1 MTGAMAEI
9 KYNERTFIFY
19 IFNQIRREI
28 FMKRRLTMI
37 LACLFLS
44 IGMALAQS
52 RLTGVVTSA
61 EDGEPVVGAS
71 VKAVG
76 LNAGTVTNADGE
88 FTINVPV
95 GTELQITYLGMVPKT
110 VKAASNMRIVLES
123 DSHTLEGVV
132 VTGYGSARKLG
143 TIAGSVSSVSGDA
156 LSLRPAASVSDALQ
170 GQVAGLQVFTSSGEP
185 SAVSSMTIRGVTS
198 INAETEPLYILDGS
212 EISSNTFVSLNPNDI
227 ESVTVLKDASSTA
240 IYGSRAAN
248 GVVIVTSKKGKFGEA
263 PTVLVSAQ
271 YSVSEVAH
279 DGTDVMNA
287 NQWFKF
293 QEMMNPSNLTNESFQ
308 AMKNYYKKY
317 NIGTDWVDRF
327 LGNTSPI
334 SQIDASVRG
343 GSQNTAYLVSFS
355 HYDADGLYDDS
366 NMRRE
371 TLRANLEFNITPWL
385 KIGTNSNLAYN
396 KTQTTLVINGKKT
409 SIYNKPWAAHA
420 YLPTQT
426 THEILGLAYNPDGTI
441 NYANSEF
448 NGYGEKLKWY
458 SLNAGGQGTFD
469 PDYLA
474 SKQPEI
480 QRRVRINENA
490 FVNINPIKG
499 LNLRS
504 AIGLDWN
511 DLRTSYKCYNLVDDG
526 FGQQM
531 PTGQASEEFSN
542 FYRWTVTNT
551 AEYKFNFLKDHDV
564 TVLLGQES
572 MTNKTT
578 AFGVMRTGLVDN
590 RLMLLSSTSNADPLV
605 PSHSISEEVRNSW
618 FGMLNYSYAN
628 KYFLDLSIRRDGSS
642 LFAEDHRWGTFGAAA
657 FMWTVSNEDFMDVT
671 KDWLKDLQFRVSYGS
686 TGNSGLPQAY
696 MALGLVGASSSMY
709 INSSGTVIANP
720 SNPDLTWEK
729 VKTFNIGLSGRLFD
743 RVDFDL
749 QYYNKVTSDMLM
761 SIPYSYTTGF
771 SSGYGNVAEMYNRG
785 FDFTIGVDIIKN
797 KDWYWNVKV
806 NGNYNKNKVTK
817 LFQGLDSYVLG
828 DFQML
833 EVGHDMGEY
842 YMVRWSHVDPADGQ
856 SVWLDKNGNYTKVYS
871 EDNRVQTGKSWIAP
885 WSGGLSTTVAWKGF
899 QLDLQFT
906 GMFDRYMWNNERLW
920 LEDPQANGTY
930 NMASSMLDMWMKPG
944 DKTNIPAANVVRQA
958 DTMFLED
965 ASFVRLKFA
974 QLSYTLPKNWLNQ
987 TGFIKGAKVFLVGRN
1002 LLTFTKYQGYDPE
1015 VNNTMTFGDYPN
1027 TRQYSIG
1034 AQLTF

>member
-1 MTGAMAEI
+1 
-9 KYNERTFIFY
+9 
-19 IFNQIRREI
+19 
-28 FMKRRLTMI
+28 
-37 LACLFLS
+37 
-44 IGMALAQS
+44 
-52 RLTGVVTSA
+52 
-61 EDGEPVVGAS
+61 
-71 VKAVG
+71 
-76 LNAGTVTNADGE
+76 
-88 FTINVPV
+88 
-95 GTELQITYLGMVPKT
+95 
-110 VKAASNMRIVLES
+110 
-123 DSHTLEGVV
+123 
-132 VTGYGSARKLG
+132 
-143 TIAGSVSSVSGDA
+143 
-156 LSLRPAASVSDALQ
+156 
-170 GQVAGLQVFTSSGEP
+170 
-185 SAVSSMTIRGVTS
+185 MTIRGVTS
-198 INAETEPLYILDGS
+198 INASTEPLYILDGS
-212 EISSNTFVSLNPNDI
+212 EISANTFVSLNPNDI
-227 ESVTVLKDASSTA
+227 ENITVLKDASSTA

-279 DGTDVMNA
+279 DGTEVMDA
-287 NQWFKF
+287 SQWFKF
-293 QEMMNPSNLTNESFQ
+293 QEMINPSNLTNESFQ
-308 AMKNYYKKY
+308 AMKNYYQKY

-343 GSQNTAYLVSFS
+343 GSLNTAYLVSFS
-355 HYDADGLYDDS
+355 HYNADGLYDDS

-371 TLRANLEFNITPWL
+371 TLRANLEYNITPWL
-385 KIGTNSNLAYN
+385 KIGTNSNIAYN
-396 KTQTTLVINGKKT
+396 KTQTTLVINGEAT

-441 NYANSEF
+441 NYANSSF
-448 NGYGEKLKWY
+448 NGYGEELKWY
-458 SLNAGGQGTFD
+458 SLNAGQGTFN

-511 DLRTSYKCYNLVDDG
+511 DLRVSYKAYNLVDDG
-526 FGQQM
+526 FGEQM
-531 PTGQASEEFSN
+531 PTGQASEQFSN

-551 AEYKFNFLKDHDV
+551 AEYKFNFLRDHDV
-564 TVLLGQES
+564 TILLGQES
-572 MTNKTT
+572 MTSKTT
-578 AFGVMRTGLVDN
+578 SFGAMRTGLVDN

-605 PSHSISEEVRNSW
+605 PSHAISEEVRNSW

-628 KYFLDLSIRRDGSS
+628 KYFLDLSLRRDGSS
-642 LFAEDHRWGTFGAAA
+642 LFAKDNRWGTFGAAA
-657 FMWTVSNEDFMDVT
+657 LMWNVSNEAFMDVT

-686 TGNSGLPQAY
+686 TGNSGIDPYL
-696 MALGLVGASSSMY
+696 ALGLVGASSTMY
-709 INSSGTVIANP
+709 IDASGTVIANA

-749 QYYNKVTSDMLM
+749 QYYDKVTSDMLM

-771 SSGYGNVAEMYNRG
+771 SAGYGNVAEMYNRG

-817 LFQGLDSYVLG
+817 LFQGLDQYVLG

-856 SVWLDKNGNYTKVYS
+856 SVWLDKDGNYTKIYS
-871 EDNRVQTGKSWIAP
+871 EANRVQTGKSWIAP
-885 WSGGLSTTVAWKGF
+885 WSGGLSTTVAWKGL
-899 QLDLQFT
+899 QLDVQFT
-906 GMFDRYMWNNERLW
+906 GMFDRYMFNNERMW

-930 NMASSMLDMWMKPG
+930 NMAASMLNMWTTPG
-944 DKTNIPAANVVRQA
+944 QKTDIPAANAVRQA
-958 DTMFLED
+958 DTMWLED
-965 ASFVRLKFA
+965 ASFVRLKYL
-974 QLSYTLPKNWLNQ
+974 QLSYTLPKNWLDQ

-1002 LLTFTKYQGYDPE
+1002 LLTFTGYKGYDPE
-1015 VNNTMTFGDYPN
+1015 VNNTMTFGNYPN

>member
-1 MTGAMAEI
+1 
-9 KYNERTFIFY
+9 
-19 IFNQIRREI
+19 
-28 FMKRRLTMI
+28 MKQRLTMFF
-37 LACLFLS
+37 ACLFLS

-52 RLTGVVTSA
+52 RLTGTVTSA
-61 EDGEPVVGAS
+61 EDGQPVVGAS
-71 VKAVG
+71 VKAKG
-76 LNAGTVTNADGE
+76 LNAGAVTNVDGE

-95 GTELQITYLGMVPKT
+95 GTELEITYLGMVPKT
-110 VKAASNMRIVLES
+110 VKAANNMRIVLES

-156 LSLRPAASVSDALQ
+156 LSLRPSASVSDALQ

-198 INAETEPLYILDGS
+198 INASTEPLYILDGS
-212 EISSNTFVSLNPNDI
+212 EISANTFVSLNPNDI
-227 ESVTVLKDASSTA
+227 ENITVLKDASSTA
-240 IYGSRAAN
+240 IYCSRAAN

-279 DGTDVMNA
+279 DGTEVMDA
-287 NQWFKF
+287 SQWFKF
-293 QEMMNPSNLTNESFQ
+293 QEMINPSNLTNESFQ
-308 AMKNYYKKY
+308 AMKNYYQKY

-385 KIGTNSNLAYN
+385 KVGTNSNLAYN
-396 KTQTTLVINGKKT
+396 KTQTTLVINGETT
-409 SIYNKPWAAHA
+409 SVYNKPWAAHA
-420 YLPTQT
+420 YFPTQT

-441 NYANSEF
+441 DYANSAF

-458 SLNAGGQGTFD
+458 SLNLGGRGSFD

-511 DLRTSYKCYNLVDDG
+511 DLRVSYKAYNLVDDG
-526 FGQQM
+526 FGEQM
-531 PTGQASEEFSN
+531 PTGQASEQFSN

-551 AEYKFNFLKDHDV
+551 AEYKFNFLDDHDV

-572 MTNKTT
+572 MTNKTES
-578 AFGVMRTGLVDN
+578 FGVMRTGLVDN
-590 RLMLLSSTSNADPLV
+590 RLMLLSSTSNTSPLV
-605 PSHSISEEVRNSW
+605 PSHSITEEVRNSW

-642 LFAEDHRWGTFGAAA
+642 LFAKDHRWGTFGAAA
-657 FMWTVSNEDFMDVT
+657 LMWNVSNESFMDVT

-686 TGNSGLPQAY
+686 TGNSGIDPYL
-696 MALGLVGASSSMY
+696 ALGLVGASSSMY
-709 INSSGTVIANP
+709 IDASGTVIANA
-720 SNPDLTWEK
+720 SNADLTWEK

-749 QYYNKVTSDMLM
+749 QYYDKVTSDMLM

-771 SSGYGNVAEMYNRG
+771 SAGYGNVAEMYNRG

-856 SVWLDKNGNYTKVYS
+856 SVWLDKDGNYTKIYS
-871 EDNRVQTGKSWIAP
+871 EANRVQTGKSWVAP
-885 WSGGLSTTVAWKGF
+885 WSGGLSTTVAWKGL
-899 QLDLQFT
+899 QLDVQFT
-906 GMFDRYMWNNERLW
+906 GMFDRYMFNNERMW

-930 NMASSMLDMWMKPG
+930 NLASSMLNMWMKPG
-944 DKTNIPAANVVRQA
+944 DKTSIPAANAVRQA
-958 DTMFLED
+958 DTMWLED
-965 ASFVRLKFA
+965 ASFVRLKYL
-974 QLSYTLPKNWLNQ
+974 QLSYTLPKNWLDQ

-1002 LLTFTKYQGYDPE
+1002 LLTFTGYKGYDPE

>member
-1 MTGAMAEI
+1 
-9 KYNERTFIFY
+9 
-19 IFNQIRREI
+19 
-28 FMKRRLTMI
+28 
-37 LACLFLS
+37 
-44 IGMALAQS
+44 MALAQS
-52 RLTGVVTSA
+52 RLTGTVTSA
-61 EDGEPVVGAS
+61 EDGQPVVGAS
-71 VKAVG
+71 VKAKG
-76 LNAGTVTNADGE
+76 LNAGAVTNVDGE

-95 GTELQITYLGMVPKT
+95 GTELEITYLGMVPKT
-110 VKAASNMRIVLES
+110 VKAANNMRIVLES

-156 LSLRPAASVSDALQ
+156 LSLRPSASVSDALQ

-185 SAVSSMTIRGVTS
+185 SATSTMTIRGVTS
-198 INAETEPLYILDGS
+198 IKAETEPLYILDGS

-227 ESVTVLKDASSTA
+227 ENVTVLKDASSTA

-263 PTVLVSAQ
+263 PTVMVSAQ
-271 YSVSEVAH
+271 YSISEVAH
-279 DGTDVMNA
+279 DGTEVMNT

-293 QEMMNPSNLTNESFQ
+293 QEMVNPSNLTNESFQ
-308 AMKNYYKKY
+308 AMKNYYQKY

-343 GSQNTAYLVSFS
+343 GSLNTAYLVSFS
-355 HYDADGLYDDS
+355 HYNADGLYDDS

-371 TLRANLEFNITPWL
+371 TLRANLEYNITPWL
-385 KIGTNSNLAYN
+385 KIGTNSNIAYN
-396 KTQTTLVINGKKT
+396 KTQTTLVINGDVT
-409 SIYNKPWAAHA
+409 NVYNKPWAAHA

-441 NYANSEF
+441 NYANSSF
-448 NGYGEKLKWY
+448 NGYGEELKWY
-458 SLNAGGQGTFD
+458 SLNAGQGTFN

-511 DLRTSYKCYNLVDDG
+511 DLRVSYKAYNLVDDG
-526 FGQQM
+526 FGEQM
-531 PTGQASEEFSN
+531 PTGQASEQFSN

-551 AEYKFNFLKDHDV
+551 AEYKFNFLRDHDV
-564 TVLLGQES
+564 TILLGQES
-572 MTNKTT
+572 MTSKTT
-578 AFGVMRTGLVDN
+578 SFGAMRTGLVDN

-605 PSHSISEEVRNSW
+605 PSHAISEEVRNSW

-628 KYFLDLSIRRDGSS
+628 KYFLDLSLRRDGSS
-642 LFAEDHRWGTFGAAA
+642 LFAKDNRWGTFGAAA
-657 FMWTVSNEDFMDVT
+657 LMWSVSNEAFMDVT

-686 TGNSGLPQAY
+686 TGNSGIDPYL
-696 MALGLVGASSSMY
+696 ALGLVGASSTMY
-709 INSSGTVIANP
+709 IDASGTVIANA

-749 QYYNKVTSDMLM
+749 QYYDKVTSDMLM

-771 SSGYGNVAEMYNRG
+771 SAGYGNVAEMYNRG

-817 LFQGLDSYVLG
+817 LFQGLDQYVLG

-856 SVWLDKNGNYTKVYS
+856 SVWLDKDGNYTKIYS
-871 EDNRVQTGKSWIAP
+871 EANRVQTGKSWIAP
-885 WSGGLSTTVAWKGF
+885 WSGGLSTTVAWKGL
-899 QLDLQFT
+899 QLDVQFT
-906 GMFDRYMWNNERLW
+906 GMFDRYMFNNERMW

-930 NMASSMLDMWMKPG
+930 NMAASMLNMWTTPG
-944 DKTNIPAANVVRQA
+944 QKTDIPAANAVRQG
-958 DTMFLED
+958 DTMWLED
-965 ASFVRLKFA
+965 ASFVRLKYL
-974 QLSYTLPKNWLNQ
+974 QLSYTLPKNWLDQ

-1002 LLTFTKYQGYDPE
+1002 LITFTGYKGYDPE
-1015 VNNTMTFGDYPN
+1015 VNSTKTFGNYPN

>member
-1 MTGAMAEI
+1 MTGVMAEI
-9 KYNERTFIFY
+9 KYNERTFIFN

-76 LNAGTVTNADGE
+76 LNAGAVTNADGE

-441 NYANSEF
+441 DYANSEF

-526 FGQQM
+526 FGEQM

-590 RLMLLSSTSNADPLV
+590 RLMLLSSTSNADPSV

-618 FGMLNYSYAN
+618 FGMLNYAYAN

-906 GMFDRYMWNNERLW
+906 GMFDRYMWNNERFW

-930 NMASSMLDMWMKPG
+930 NMAASMLDMWMKPG

>member
-1 MTGAMAEI
+1 
-9 KYNERTFIFY
+9 
-19 IFNQIRREI
+19 
-28 FMKRRLTMI
+28 
-37 LACLFLS
+37 
-44 IGMALAQS
+44 MALAQS
-52 RLTGVVTSA
+52 RLTGTVTSA
-61 EDGEPVVGAS
+61 EDGQPVVGAS
-71 VKAVG
+71 VKAKG
-76 LNAGTVTNADGE
+76 LNAGAVTNVDGE

-95 GTELQITYLGMVPKT
+95 GTELEITYLGMVPKT
-110 VKAASNMRIVLES
+110 VKAANNMRIVLES

-156 LSLRPAASVSDALQ
+156 LSLRPSASVSDALQ

-198 INAETEPLYILDGS
+198 INASTEPLYILDGS
-212 EISSNTFVSLNPNDI
+212 EISANTFVSLNPNDI
-227 ESVTVLKDASSTA
+227 ENITVLKDASSTA

-279 DGTDVMNA
+279 DGTEVMDA
-287 NQWFKF
+287 SQWFKF
-293 QEMMNPSNLTNESFQ
+293 QEMINPSNLTNESFQ
-308 AMKNYYKKY
+308 AMKNYYQKY

-343 GSQNTAYLVSFS
+343 GSLNTAYLVSFS
-355 HYDADGLYDDS
+355 HYNADGLYDDS

-371 TLRANLEFNITPWL
+371 TLRANLEYNITPWL
-385 KIGTNSNLAYN
+385 KIGTNSNIAYN
-396 KTQTTLVINGKKT
+396 KTQTTLVINGEAT

-441 NYANSEF
+441 NYANSSF
-448 NGYGEKLKWY
+448 NGYGEELKWY
-458 SLNAGGQGTFD
+458 SLNAGQGTFN

-511 DLRTSYKCYNLVDDG
+511 DLRVSYKAYNLVDDG
-526 FGQQM
+526 FGEQM
-531 PTGQASEEFSN
+531 PTGQASEQFSN

-551 AEYKFNFLKDHDV
+551 AEYKFNFLRDHDV
-564 TVLLGQES
+564 TILLGQES
-572 MTNKTT
+572 MTSKTT
-578 AFGVMRTGLVDN
+578 SFGAMRTGLVDN

-605 PSHSISEEVRNSW
+605 PSHAISEEVRNSW

-628 KYFLDLSIRRDGSS
+628 KYFLDLSLRRDGSS
-642 LFAEDHRWGTFGAAA
+642 LFAKDNRWGTFGAAA
-657 FMWTVSNEDFMDVT
+657 LMWSVSNEAFMDVT

-686 TGNSGLPQAY
+686 TGNSGIDPYL
-696 MALGLVGASSSMY
+696 ALGLVGASSTMY
-709 INSSGTVIANP
+709 IDASGTVIANA

-749 QYYNKVTSDMLM
+749 QYYDKVTSDMLM

-771 SSGYGNVAEMYNRG
+771 SAGYGNVAEMYNRG

-817 LFQGLDSYVLG
+817 LFQGLDQYVLG

-856 SVWLDKNGNYTKVYS
+856 SVWLDKDGNYTKIYS
-871 EDNRVQTGKSWIAP
+871 EANRVQTGKSWIAP
-885 WSGGLSTTVAWKGF
+885 WSGGLSTTVAWKGL
-899 QLDLQFT
+899 QLDVQFT
-906 GMFDRYMWNNERLW
+906 GMFDRYMFNNERMW

-930 NMASSMLDMWMKPG
+930 NMAASMLNMWTTPG
-944 DKTNIPAANVVRQA
+944 QKTDIPAANAVRQA
-958 DTMFLED
+958 DTMWLED
-965 ASFVRLKFA
+965 ASFVRLKYL
-974 QLSYTLPKNWLNQ
+974 QLSYTLPKNWLDQ

-1002 LLTFTKYQGYDPE
+1002 LLTFTGYKGYDPE
-1015 VNNTMTFGDYPN
+1015 VNNTMTFGNYPN

>member
-1 MTGAMAEI
+1 M
-9 KYNERTFIFY
+9 FF
-19 IFNQIRREI
+19 
-28 FMKRRLTMI
+28 
-37 LACLFLS
+37 ACLFLS

-52 RLTGVVTSA
+52 RLTGTVTSA
-61 EDGEPVVGAS
+61 EDGQPVVGAS
-71 VKAVG
+71 VKAKG
-76 LNAGTVTNADGE
+76 LNAGAVTNVDGE

-95 GTELQITYLGMVPKT
+95 GTELEITYLGMVPKT
-110 VKAASNMRIVLES
+110 VKAANNMRIVLES

-156 LSLRPAASVSDALQ
+156 LSLRPSASVSDALQ

-198 INAETEPLYILDGS
+198 INASTEPLYILDGS
-212 EISSNTFVSLNPNDI
+212 EISANTFVSLNPNDI
-227 ESVTVLKDASSTA
+227 ENITVLKDASSTA

-271 YSVSEVAH
+271 YSISEVAH
-279 DGTDVMNA
+279 DGTEVMDA
-287 NQWFKF
+287 SQWFKF
-293 QEMMNPSNLTNESFQ
+293 QEMINPSNLTNESFQ
-308 AMKNYYKKY
+308 AMKNYYQKY

-385 KIGTNSNLAYN
+385 KVGTNSNLAYN
-396 KTQTTLVINGKKT
+396 KTQTTLVINGETT
-409 SIYNKPWAAHA
+409 SVYNKPWAAHA
-420 YLPTQT
+420 YFPTQT

-441 NYANSEF
+441 DYANSAF

-458 SLNAGGQGTFD
+458 SLNLGGRGSFD

-490 FVNINPIKG
+490 YVNISPIKG

-504 AIGLDWN
+504 SVGLDWN
-511 DLRTSYKCYNLVDDG
+511 DLRVSYKCYNLVDDG
-526 FGQQM
+526 FGDKM
-531 PTGQASEEFSN
+531 PTGQASEQFSN

-551 AEYKFNFLKDHDV
+551 AEYKFNFLDDHDV

-572 MTNKTT
+572 MTNKTES
-578 AFGVMRTGLVDN
+578 FGVMRTGLVDN
-590 RLMLLSSTSNADPLV
+590 RLMLLSSTSEHSPLV

-618 FGMLNYSYAN
+618 FGMLNYSYAD

-642 LFAEDHRWGTFGAAA
+642 LFAKDHRWGTFGAAA
-657 FMWTVSNEDFMDVT
+657 LMWNVSNESFMDVT

-686 TGNSGLPQAY
+686 TGNSGIDPYL
-696 MALGLVGASSSMY
+696 ALGLVGASGSMY
-709 INSSGTVIANP
+709 VDASGTVIANA
-720 SNPDLTWEK
+720 SNADLTWEK

-749 QYYNKVTSDMLM
+749 QYYDKVTSDMLM

-771 SSGYGNVAEMYNRG
+771 SAGYGNVAEMYNRG

-856 SVWLDKNGNYTKVYS
+856 SVWLDKDGNYTKIYS
-871 EDNRVQTGKSWIAP
+871 EANRVQTGKSWVAP
-885 WSGGLSTTVAWKGF
+885 WSGGLSTTVAWKGL
-899 QLDLQFT
+899 QLDVQFT
-906 GMFDRYMWNNERLW
+906 GMFDRYMFNNERMW

-930 NMASSMLDMWMKPG
+930 NLASSMLNMWMKPG
-944 DKTNIPAANVVRQA
+944 DKTSIPAANAVRQA
-958 DTMFLED
+958 DTMWLED
-965 ASFVRLKFA
+965 ASFVRLKYL
-974 QLSYTLPKNWLNQ
+974 QLSYTLPKNWLDQ

-1002 LLTFTKYQGYDPE
+1002 LLTFTGYKGYDPE

>member
-1 MTGAMAEI
+1 
-9 KYNERTFIFY
+9 
-19 IFNQIRREI
+19 
-28 FMKRRLTMI
+28 MKQRLTMFF
-37 LACLFLS
+37 ACLFLS

-52 RLTGVVTSA
+52 RLTGTVTSA
-61 EDGEPVVGAS
+61 EDGQPVVGAS
-71 VKAVG
+71 VKAKG
-76 LNAGTVTNADGE
+76 LNAGAVTNVDGE

-95 GTELQITYLGMVPKT
+95 GTELEITYLGMVPKT
-110 VKAASNMRIVLES
+110 VKAANNMRIVLES

-156 LSLRPAASVSDALQ
+156 ISLRPSASVSDALQ

-198 INAETEPLYILDGS
+198 INASTEPLYILDGS
-212 EISSNTFVSLNPNDI
+212 EISANTFVSLNPNDI
-227 ESVTVLKDASSTA
+227 ENITVLKDASSTA

-279 DGTDVMNA
+279 DGTEVMDA
-287 NQWFKF
+287 SQWFKF
-293 QEMMNPSNLTNESFQ
+293 QEMINPSNLTNESFQ
-308 AMKNYYKKY
+308 AMKNYYQKY

-343 GSQNTAYLVSFS
+343 GSLNTAYLVSFS
-355 HYDADGLYDDS
+355 HYNADGLYDDS

-371 TLRANLEFNITPWL
+371 TLRANLEYNITPWL
-385 KIGTNSNLAYN
+385 KIGTNSNIAYN
-396 KTQTTLVINGKKT
+396 KTQTTLVINGEAT

-441 NYANSEF
+441 NYANSSF
-448 NGYGEKLKWY
+448 NGYGEELKWY
-458 SLNAGGQGTFD
+458 SLNAGQGTFN

-511 DLRTSYKCYNLVDDG
+511 DLRVSYKAYNLVDDG
-526 FGQQM
+526 FGEQM
-531 PTGQASEEFSN
+531 PTGQASEQFSN

-551 AEYKFNFLKDHDV
+551 AEYKFNFLRDHDV
-564 TVLLGQES
+564 TILLGQES
-572 MTNKTT
+572 MTSKTT
-578 AFGVMRTGLVDN
+578 SFGAMRTGLVDN

-605 PSHSISEEVRNSW
+605 PSHAISEEVRNSW

-628 KYFLDLSIRRDGSS
+628 KYFLDLSLRRDGSS
-642 LFAEDHRWGTFGAAA
+642 LFAKDNRWGTFGAAA
-657 FMWTVSNEDFMDVT
+657 LMWSVSNEAFMDVT

-686 TGNSGLPQAY
+686 TGNSGIDPYL
-696 MALGLVGASSSMY
+696 ALGLVGASSTMY
-709 INSSGTVIANP
+709 IDASGTVIANA

-749 QYYNKVTSDMLM
+749 QYYDKVTSDMLM

-771 SSGYGNVAEMYNRG
+771 SAGYGNVAEMYNRG

-817 LFQGLDSYVLG
+817 LFQGLDQYVLG

-856 SVWLDKNGNYTKVYS
+856 SVWLDKDGNYTKIYS
-871 EDNRVQTGKSWIAP
+871 EANRVQTGKSWIAP
-885 WSGGLSTTVAWKGF
+885 WSGGLSTTVAWKGL
-899 QLDLQFT
+899 QLDVQFT
-906 GMFDRYMWNNERLW
+906 GMFDRYMFNNERMW

-930 NMASSMLDMWMKPG
+930 NMAASMLNMWTTPG
-944 DKTNIPAANVVRQA
+944 QKTDIPAANAVRQA
-958 DTMFLED
+958 DTMWLED
-965 ASFVRLKFA
+965 ASFVRLKYL
-974 QLSYTLPKNWLNQ
+974 QLSYTLPKNWLDQ

-1002 LLTFTKYQGYDPE
+1002 LLTFTGYKGYDPE
-1015 VNNTMTFGDYPN
+1015 VNNTMTFGNYPN

>member
-1 MTGAMAEI
+1 
-9 KYNERTFIFY
+9 
-19 IFNQIRREI
+19 
-28 FMKRRLTMI
+28 MKQRLTMFF
-37 LACLFLS
+37 ACLFLS

-52 RLTGVVTSA
+52 RLTGTVTSA
-61 EDGEPVVGAS
+61 EDGQPVVGAS
-71 VKAVG
+71 VKAKG
-76 LNAGTVTNADGE
+76 LNAGAVTNVDGE

-95 GTELQITYLGMVPKT
+95 GTELEITYLGMVPKT
-110 VKAASNMRIVLES
+110 VKAANNMRIVLES

-156 LSLRPAASVSDALQ
+156 LSLRPSASVSDALQ

-198 INAETEPLYILDGS
+198 INASTEPLYILDGS
-212 EISSNTFVSLNPNDI
+212 EISANTFVSLNPNDI
-227 ESVTVLKDASSTA
+227 ENITVLKDASSTA

-279 DGTDVMNA
+279 DGTEVMDA
-287 NQWFKF
+287 SQWFKF
-293 QEMMNPSNLTNESFQ
+293 QEMINPSNLTNESFQ
-308 AMKNYYKKY
+308 AMKNYYQKY

-343 GSQNTAYLVSFS
+343 GSLNTAYLVSFS
-355 HYDADGLYDDS
+355 HYNADGLYDDS

-371 TLRANLEFNITPWL
+371 TLRANLEYNITPWL
-385 KIGTNSNLAYN
+385 KIGTNSNIAYN
-396 KTQTTLVINGKKT
+396 KTQTTLVINGKAT

-441 NYANSEF
+441 NYANSSF
-448 NGYGEKLKWY
+448 NGYGEELKWY
-458 SLNAGGQGTFD
+458 SLNAGQGTFN

-511 DLRTSYKCYNLVDDG
+511 DLRVSYKAYNLVDDG
-526 FGQQM
+526 FGEQM
-531 PTGQASEEFSN
+531 PTGQASEQFSN

-551 AEYKFNFLKDHDV
+551 AEYKFNFLRDHDV
-564 TVLLGQES
+564 TILLGQES
-572 MTNKTT
+572 MTSKTT
-578 AFGVMRTGLVDN
+578 SFGAMRTGLVDN

-605 PSHSISEEVRNSW
+605 PSHAISEEVRNSW

-628 KYFLDLSIRRDGSS
+628 KYFLDLSLRRDGSS
-642 LFAEDHRWGTFGAAA
+642 LFAKDNRWGTFGAAA
-657 FMWTVSNEDFMDVT
+657 LMWSVSNEAFMDVT

-686 TGNSGLPQAY
+686 TGNSGIDPYL
-696 MALGLVGASSSMY
+696 ALGLVGASSTMY
-709 INSSGTVIANP
+709 IDASGTVIANA

-749 QYYNKVTSDMLM
+749 QYYDKVTSDMLM

-771 SSGYGNVAEMYNRG
+771 SAGYGNVAEMYNRG

-806 NGNYNKNKVTK
+806 NGNYNRNKVTK
-817 LFQGLDSYVLG
+817 LFQGLDQYVLG

-856 SVWLDKNGNYTKVYS
+856 SVWLDKDGNYTKIYS
-871 EDNRVQTGKSWIAP
+871 EANRVQTGKSWIAP
-885 WSGGLSTTVAWKGF
+885 WSGGLSTTVAWKGL
-899 QLDLQFT
+899 QLDVQFT
-906 GMFDRYMWNNERLW
+906 GMFDRYMFNNERMW

-930 NMASSMLDMWMKPG
+930 NMAASMLNMWTTPG
-944 DKTNIPAANVVRQA
+944 QKTDIPAANAVRQA
-958 DTMFLED
+958 DTMWLED
-965 ASFVRLKFA
+965 ASFVRLKYL
-974 QLSYTLPKNWLNQ
+974 QLSYTLPKNWLDQ

-1002 LLTFTKYQGYDPE
+1002 LLTFTGYKGYDPE
-1015 VNNTMTFGDYPN
+1015 VNNTMTFGNYPN

>member
-1 MTGAMAEI
+1 
-9 KYNERTFIFY
+9 
-19 IFNQIRREI
+19 
-28 FMKRRLTMI
+28 MKQRLTMFF
-37 LACLFLS
+37 ACLFLS

-52 RLTGVVTSA
+52 RLTGTVTSA
-61 EDGEPVVGAS
+61 EDGQPVVGAS
-71 VKAVG
+71 VKAKG
-76 LNAGTVTNADGE
+76 LNAGAVTNVDGE

-95 GTELQITYLGMVPKT
+95 GTELEITYLGMVPKT
-110 VKAASNMRIVLES
+110 VKAANNMRIVLES
-123 DSHTLEGVV
+123 YSHTLEGVV

-156 LSLRPAASVSDALQ
+156 LSLRPSASVSDALQ

-198 INAETEPLYILDGS
+198 INASTEPLYILDGS
-212 EISSNTFVSLNPNDI
+212 EISANTFVSLNPNDI
-227 ESVTVLKDASSTA
+227 ENITVLKDASSTA

-279 DGTDVMNA
+279 DGTEVMDA
-287 NQWFKF
+287 SQWFKF
-293 QEMMNPSNLTNESFQ
+293 QEMINPSNLTNESFQ
-308 AMKNYYKKY
+308 AMKNYYQKY

-385 KIGTNSNLAYN
+385 KVGTNSNLAYN
-396 KTQTTLVINGKKT
+396 KTQTTLVINGETT
-409 SIYNKPWAAHA
+409 SVYNKPWAAHA
-420 YLPTQT
+420 YFPTQT

-441 NYANSEF
+441 DYANSAF

-458 SLNAGGQGTFD
+458 SLNLGGRGSFD

-490 FVNINPIKG
+490 YVNISPIKG

-504 AIGLDWN
+504 SVGLDWN
-511 DLRTSYKCYNLVDDG
+511 DLRVSYKAYNLVADG
-526 FGQQM
+526 FGDKM
-531 PTGQASEEFSN
+531 PTGQASEQFSN

-551 AEYKFNFLKDHDV
+551 AEYKFNFLDDHDV

-572 MTNKTT
+572 MTNKTESL
-578 AFGVMRTGLVDN
+578 GVMRTGLVDN
-590 RLMLLSSTSNADPLV
+590 RLMLLSSTSEHSPLV

-618 FGMLNYSYAN
+618 FGMLNYSYAD

-642 LFAEDHRWGTFGAAA
+642 LFAKDHRWGTFGAAA
-657 FMWTVSNEDFMDVT
+657 LMWNVSNESFMDVT

-686 TGNSGLPQAY
+686 TGNSGIDPYL
-696 MALGLVGASSSMY
+696 ALGLVGASGSMY
-709 INSSGTVIANP
+709 VDASGTVIANA
-720 SNPDLTWEK
+720 SNADLTWEK

-749 QYYNKVTSDMLM
+749 QYYDKVTSDMLM

-771 SSGYGNVAEMYNRG
+771 SAGYGNVAEMYNRG

-856 SVWLDKNGNYTKVYS
+856 SVWLDKDGNYTKIYS
-871 EDNRVQTGKSWIAP
+871 EANRVQTGKSWVAP
-885 WSGGLSTTVAWKGF
+885 WSGGLSTTVAWKGL
-899 QLDLQFT
+899 QLDVQFT
-906 GMFDRYMWNNERLW
+906 GMFDRYMFNNERMW

-930 NMASSMLDMWMKPG
+930 NLASSMLDMWMKPG
-944 DKTNIPAANVVRQA
+944 DKTSIPAANAVRQV
-958 DTMFLED
+958 DTMWLED
-965 ASFVRLKFA
+965 ASFVRLKYL
-974 QLSYTLPKNWLNQ
+974 QLSYTLPKNWLDQ

-1002 LLTFTKYQGYDPE
+1002 LLTFTGYKGYDPE
-1015 VNNTMTFGDYPN
+1015 VNSTKTFGNYPN

>member
-1 MTGAMAEI
+1 
-9 KYNERTFIFY
+9 
-19 IFNQIRREI
+19 
-28 FMKRRLTMI
+28 MKQRLTMFF
-37 LACLFLS
+37 ACLFLS

-52 RLTGVVTSA
+52 RLTGTVTSA
-61 EDGEPVVGAS
+61 EDGQPVVGAS
-71 VKAVG
+71 VKAKG
-76 LNAGTVTNADGE
+76 LNAGAVTNVDGE

-95 GTELQITYLGMVPKT
+95 GTELEITYLGMVPKT
-110 VKAASNMRIVLES
+110 VKAANNMRIVLES

-156 LSLRPAASVSDALQ
+156 LSLRPSASVSDALQ

-227 ESVTVLKDASSTA
+227 ENITVLKDASSTA

-271 YSVSEVAH
+271 YSISEVAH
-279 DGTDVMNA
+279 DGTEVMDA
-287 NQWFKF
+287 SQWFKF
-293 QEMMNPSNLTNESFQ
+293 QEMINPSNLTNESFQ
-308 AMKNYYKKY
+308 AMKNYYQKY

-385 KIGTNSNLAYN
+385 KVGTNSNLAYN
-396 KTQTTLVINGKKT
+396 KTQTTLVINGETT
-409 SIYNKPWAAHA
+409 SVYNKPWAAHA
-420 YLPTQT
+420 YFPTQT

-441 NYANSEF
+441 DYANSAF

-458 SLNAGGQGTFD
+458 SLNLGGRGSFD

-511 DLRTSYKCYNLVDDG
+511 DLRVSYKAYNLVDDG
-526 FGQQM
+526 FGEQM
-531 PTGQASEEFSN
+531 PTGQASEQFSN

-551 AEYKFNFLKDHDV
+551 AEYKFNFLDDHDV

-572 MTNKTT
+572 MTNKTES
-578 AFGVMRTGLVDN
+578 FGVMRTGLVDN
-590 RLMLLSSTSNADPLV
+590 RLMLLSSTSNTSPLV
-605 PSHSISEEVRNSW
+605 PSHSITEEVRNSW

-642 LFAEDHRWGTFGAAA
+642 LFAKDHRWGTFGAAA
-657 FMWTVSNEDFMDVT
+657 LMWNVSNESFMDVT

-686 TGNSGLPQAY
+686 TGNSGIDPYL
-696 MALGLVGASSSMY
+696 ALGLVRASSSMY
-709 INSSGTVIANP
+709 IDASGTVIANA
-720 SNPDLTWEK
+720 SNADLTWEK

-749 QYYNKVTSDMLM
+749 QYYDKVTSDMLM

-771 SSGYGNVAEMYNRG
+771 SAGYGNVAEMYNRG

-856 SVWLDKNGNYTKVYS
+856 SVWLDKDGNYTKIYS
-871 EDNRVQTGKSWIAP
+871 EANRVQTGKSWVAP
-885 WSGGLSTTVAWKGF
+885 WSGGLSTTVAWKGL
-899 QLDLQFT
+899 QLDVQFT
-906 GMFDRYMWNNERLW
+906 GMFDRYMFNNERMW

-930 NMASSMLDMWMKPG
+930 NLASSMLNMWMKPG
-944 DKTNIPAANVVRQA
+944 DKTSIPAANAVRQA
-958 DTMFLED
+958 DTMWLED
-965 ASFVRLKFA
+965 ASFVRLKYL
-974 QLSYTLPKNWLNQ
+974 QLSYTLPKNWLDQ

-1002 LLTFTKYQGYDPE
+1002 LLTFTGYKGYDPE

>member
-1 MTGAMAEI
+1 
-9 KYNERTFIFY
+9 
-19 IFNQIRREI
+19 
-28 FMKRRLTMI
+28 MKQRLTMFF
-37 LACLFLS
+37 ACLFLS

-52 RLTGVVTSA
+52 RLTGTVTSA
-61 EDGEPVVGAS
+61 EDGQPVVGAS
-71 VKAVG
+71 VKAKG
-76 LNAGTVTNADGE
+76 LNAGAVTNVDGE

-95 GTELQITYLGMVPKT
+95 GTELEITYLGMVPKT
-110 VKAASNMRIVLES
+110 VKAANNMRIVLES

-156 LSLRPAASVSDALQ
+156 LSLRPSASVSDALQ

-198 INAETEPLYILDGS
+198 INASTEPLYILDGS
-212 EISSNTFVSLNPNDI
+212 EISANTFVSLNPNDI
-227 ESVTVLKDASSTA
+227 ENITVLKDASSTA

-279 DGTDVMNA
+279 DGTEVMDA
-287 NQWFKF
+287 SQWFKF
-293 QEMMNPSNLTNESFQ
+293 QEMINPSNLTNESFQ
-308 AMKNYYKKY
+308 AMKNYYQKY

-343 GSQNTAYLVSFS
+343 GSLNTAYLVSFS
-355 HYDADGLYDDS
+355 HYNADGLYDDS

-371 TLRANLEFNITPWL
+371 TLRANLEYNITPWL
-385 KIGTNSNLAYN
+385 KIGTNSNIAYN
-396 KTQTTLVINGKKT
+396 KTQTTLVINGKAT

-441 NYANSEF
+441 NYANSSF
-448 NGYGEKLKWY
+448 NGYGEELKWY
-458 SLNAGGQGTFD
+458 SLNAGQGTFN

-511 DLRTSYKCYNLVDDG
+511 DLRVSYKAYNLVDDG
-526 FGQQM
+526 FGEQM
-531 PTGQASEEFSN
+531 PTGQASEQFSN

-551 AEYKFNFLKDHDV
+551 AEYKFNFLRDHDV
-564 TVLLGQES
+564 TILLGQES
-572 MTNKTT
+572 MTSKTT
-578 AFGVMRTGLVDN
+578 SFGAMRTGLVDN

-605 PSHSISEEVRNSW
+605 PSHAISEEVRNSW

-628 KYFLDLSIRRDGSS
+628 KYFLDLSLRRDGSS
-642 LFAEDHRWGTFGAAA
+642 LFAKDNRWGTFGAAA
-657 FMWTVSNEDFMDVT
+657 LMWNVSNEAFMDVT

-686 TGNSGLPQAY
+686 TGNSGIDPYL
-696 MALGLVGASSSMY
+696 ALGLVGASSTMY
-709 INSSGTVIANP
+709 IDASGTVIANA

-749 QYYNKVTSDMLM
+749 QYYDKVTSDMLM

-771 SSGYGNVAEMYNRG
+771 SAGYGNVAEMYNRG

-817 LFQGLDSYVLG
+817 LFQGLDQYVLG

-856 SVWLDKNGNYTKVYS
+856 SVWLDKDGNYTKIYS
-871 EDNRVQTGKSWIAP
+871 EANRVQTGKSWIAP
-885 WSGGLSTTVAWKGF
+885 WSGGLSTTVAWKGL
-899 QLDLQFT
+899 QLDVQFT
-906 GMFDRYMWNNERLW
+906 GMFDRYMFNNERMW

-930 NMASSMLDMWMKPG
+930 NMAASMLNMWTTPG
-944 DKTNIPAANVVRQA
+944 QKTDIPAANAVRQA
-958 DTMFLED
+958 DTMWLED
-965 ASFVRLKFA
+965 ASFVRLKYL
-974 QLSYTLPKNWLNQ
+974 QLSYTLPKNWLDQ

-1002 LLTFTKYQGYDPE
+1002 LLTFTGYKGYDPE
-1015 VNNTMTFGDYPN
+1015 VNNTMTFGNYPN

>member
-1 MTGAMAEI
+1 M
-9 KYNERTFIFY
+9 FF
-19 IFNQIRREI
+19 
-28 FMKRRLTMI
+28 
-37 LACLFLS
+37 ACLFLS

-52 RLTGVVTSA
+52 RLTGTVTSA
-61 EDGEPVVGAS
+61 EDGQPVVGAS
-71 VKAVG
+71 VKAKG
-76 LNAGTVTNADGE
+76 LNAGAVTNVDGE

-95 GTELQITYLGMVPKT
+95 GTELEITYLGMVPKT
-110 VKAASNMRIVLES
+110 VKAANNMRIVLES

-156 LSLRPAASVSDALQ
+156 LSLRPSASVSDALQ

-227 ESVTVLKDASSTA
+227 ENITVLKDASSTA

-279 DGTDVMNA
+279 DGTEVMDA

-293 QEMMNPSNLTNESFQ
+293 QEMINPSNLKNESFQ
-308 AMKNYYKKY
+308 AMKNYYQKY

-396 KTQTTLVINGKKT
+396 KTQTTLVINNDAT
-409 SIYNKPWAAHA
+409 SVYNKPWAAHA
-420 YLPTQT
+420 YFPTQT

-441 NYANSEF
+441 DYANSAF

-458 SLNAGGQGTFD
+458 SLNLGGRGSFD

-511 DLRTSYKCYNLVDDG
+511 DLRVSYKAYNLVDDG
-526 FGQQM
+526 FGEQM
-531 PTGQASEEFSN
+531 PTGQASEQFSN

-551 AEYKFNFLKDHDV
+551 AEYKFNFLDDHDV

-572 MTNKTT
+572 MTNKTES
-578 AFGVMRTGLVDN
+578 FGVMRTGLVDN
-590 RLMLLSSTSNADPLV
+590 RLMLLSSTSNTSPLV
-605 PSHSISEEVRNSW
+605 PSHSITEEVRNSW

-642 LFAEDHRWGTFGAAA
+642 LFAKDHRWGTFGAAA
-657 FMWTVSNEDFMDVT
+657 LMWNVSNESFMDVT

-686 TGNSGLPQAY
+686 TGNSGIDPYL
-696 MALGLVGASSSMY
+696 ALGLVGASSSMY
-709 INSSGTVIANP
+709 IDASGTVIANA
-720 SNPDLTWEK
+720 SNADLTWEK

-749 QYYNKVTSDMLM
+749 QYYDKVTSDMLM

-771 SSGYGNVAEMYNRG
+771 SAGYGNVAEMYNRG

-856 SVWLDKNGNYTKVYS
+856 SVWLDKDGNYTKIYS
-871 EDNRVQTGKSWIAP
+871 EANRVQTGKSWVAP
-885 WSGGLSTTVAWKGF
+885 WSGGLSTTVAWKGL
-899 QLDLQFT
+899 QLDVQFT
-906 GMFDRYMWNNERLW
+906 GMFDRYMFNNERMW

-930 NMASSMLDMWMKPG
+930 NLASSMLDMWMKPG
-944 DKTNIPAANVVRQA
+944 DKTSIPAANAVRQA
-958 DTMFLED
+958 DTMWLED
-965 ASFVRLKFA
+965 ASFVRLKYL
-974 QLSYTLPKNWLNQ
+974 QLSYTLPKNWLDQ

-1002 LLTFTKYQGYDPE
+1002 LLTFTGYKGYDPE
-1015 VNNTMTFGDYPN
+1015 VNSTKTFGDYPN

>member
-1 MTGAMAEI
+1 
-9 KYNERTFIFY
+9 
-19 IFNQIRREI
+19 
-28 FMKRRLTMI
+28 MKQRLTMFF
-37 LACLFLS
+37 ACLFLS

-52 RLTGVVTSA
+52 RLTGTVTSA
-61 EDGEPVVGAS
+61 EDGQPVVGAS
-71 VKAVG
+71 VKAKG
-76 LNAGTVTNADGE
+76 LNAGAVTNVDGE

-95 GTELQITYLGMVPKT
+95 GTELEITYLGMVPKT
-110 VKAASNMRIVLES
+110 VKAANNMRIVLES

-156 LSLRPAASVSDALQ
+156 LSLRPSASVSDALQ

-198 INAETEPLYILDGS
+198 IDASTEPLYILDGS
-212 EISSNTFVSLNPNDI
+212 EISANTFVSLNPNDI
-227 ESVTVLKDASSTA
+227 ENITVLKDASSTA

-279 DGTDVMNA
+279 DGTEVMDA
-287 NQWFKF
+287 SQWFKF
-293 QEMMNPSNLTNESFQ
+293 QEMINPSNLTNESFQ
-308 AMKNYYKKY
+308 AMKNYYQKY

-385 KIGTNSNLAYN
+385 KVGTNSNLAYN
-396 KTQTTLVINGKKT
+396 KTQTTLVINGETT
-409 SIYNKPWAAHA
+409 SVYNKPWAAHA
-420 YLPTQT
+420 YFPTQT

-441 NYANSEF
+441 DYANSAF

-458 SLNAGGQGTFD
+458 SLNLGGRGSFD

-490 FVNINPIKG
+490 YVNISPIKG

-504 AIGLDWN
+504 SVGLDWN
-511 DLRTSYKCYNLVDDG
+511 DLRVSYKCYNLVDDG
-526 FGQQM
+526 FGDKM
-531 PTGQASEEFSN
+531 PTGQASEQFSN

-551 AEYKFNFLKDHDV
+551 AEYKFNFLDDHDV

-572 MTNKTT
+572 MTNKTES
-578 AFGVMRTGLVDN
+578 FGVMRTGLVDN
-590 RLMLLSSTSNADPLV
+590 RLMLLSSTSEHSPLV

-618 FGMLNYSYAN
+618 FGMLNYSYAD

-642 LFAEDHRWGTFGAAA
+642 LFAKDHRWGTFGAAA
-657 FMWTVSNEDFMDVT
+657 LMWNVSNESFMDVT

-686 TGNSGLPQAY
+686 TGNSGIDPYL
-696 MALGLVGASSSMY
+696 ALGLVGASSSMY
-709 INSSGTVIANP
+709 IDASGTVIANA
-720 SNPDLTWEK
+720 SNADLTWEK

-749 QYYNKVTSDMLM
+749 QYYDKVTSDMLM

-771 SSGYGNVAEMYNRG
+771 SAGYGNVAEMYNRG

-856 SVWLDKNGNYTKVYS
+856 SVWLDKDGNYTKIYS
-871 EDNRVQTGKSWIAP
+871 EANRVQTGKSWVAP
-885 WSGGLSTTVAWKGF
+885 WSGGLSTTVAWKGL
-899 QLDLQFT
+899 QLDVQFT
-906 GMFDRYMWNNERLW
+906 GMFDRYMFNNERMW

-930 NMASSMLDMWMKPG
+930 NLASSMLDMWMKPG
-944 DKTNIPAANVVRQA
+944 DKTSIPAANAVRQA
-958 DTMFLED
+958 DTMWLED
-965 ASFVRLKFA
+965 ASFVRLKYL
-974 QLSYTLPKNWLNQ
+974 QLSYTLPKNWLDQ

-1002 LLTFTKYQGYDPE
+1002 LLTFTGYKGYDPE
-1015 VNNTMTFGDYPN
+1015 VNNTKTFGDYPN

>member
-1 MTGAMAEI
+1 
-9 KYNERTFIFY
+9 
-19 IFNQIRREI
+19 
-28 FMKRRLTMI
+28 MKQRLTMFF
-37 LACLFLS
+37 ACLFLS

-52 RLTGVVTSA
+52 RLTGTVTSA
-61 EDGEPVVGAS
+61 EDGQPVVGAS
-71 VKAVG
+71 VKAKG
-76 LNAGTVTNADGE
+76 LNAGAVTNVDGE

-95 GTELQITYLGMVPKT
+95 GTELEITYLGMVPKT
-110 VKAASNMRIVLES
+110 VKAANNMRIVLES

-156 LSLRPAASVSDALQ
+156 LSLRPSASVSDALQ

-227 ESVTVLKDASSTA
+227 ENITVLKDASSTA

-279 DGTDVMNA
+279 DGTEVMDA

-293 QEMMNPSNLTNESFQ
+293 QEMINPSNLTNESFQ
-308 AMKNYYKKY
+308 AMKNYYQKY

-385 KIGTNSNLAYN
+385 KVGTNSNLAYN
-396 KTQTTLVINGKKT
+396 KTQTTLVINGETT
-409 SIYNKPWAAHA
+409 SVYNKPWAAHA
-420 YLPTQT
+420 YFPTQT

-441 NYANSEF
+441 DYANSAF

-458 SLNAGGQGTFD
+458 SLNLGGRGSFD

-511 DLRTSYKCYNLVDDG
+511 DLRVSYKAYNLVDDG
-526 FGQQM
+526 FGEQI
-531 PTGQASEEFSN
+531 PTGQASEKFSN

-551 AEYKFNFLKDHDV
+551 AEYKFNFLDDHDV

-572 MTNKTT
+572 MTNKTES
-578 AFGVMRTGLVDN
+578 FGVMRTGLVDN
-590 RLMLLSSTSNADPLV
+590 RLMLLSSTSNTSPLV
-605 PSHSISEEVRNSW
+605 PSHSITEEVRNSW

-642 LFAEDHRWGTFGAAA
+642 LFAKDHRWGTFGAAA
-657 FMWTVSNEDFMDVT
+657 LMWNVSNESFMDVT

-686 TGNSGLPQAY
+686 TGNSGIDPYL
-696 MALGLVGASSSMY
+696 ALGLVGASSSMY
-709 INSSGTVIANP
+709 IDASGTVIANA
-720 SNPDLTWEK
+720 SNADLTWEK

-749 QYYNKVTSDMLM
+749 QYYDKVTSDMLM

-771 SSGYGNVAEMYNRG
+771 SAGYGNVAEMYNRG

-856 SVWLDKNGNYTKVYS
+856 SVWLDKDGNYTKIYS
-871 EDNRVQTGKSWIAP
+871 EANRVQTGKSWVAP
-885 WSGGLSTTVAWKGF
+885 WSGGLSTTVAWKGL
-899 QLDLQFT
+899 QLDVQFT
-906 GMFDRYMWNNERLW
+906 GMFDRYMFNNERMW

-930 NMASSMLDMWMKPG
+930 NLASSMLNMWMKPG
-944 DKTNIPAANVVRQA
+944 DKTSIPAANAVRQA
-958 DTMFLED
+958 DTMWLED
-965 ASFVRLKFA
+965 ASFVRLKYL
-974 QLSYTLPKNWLNQ
+974 QLSYTLPKNWLDQ

-1002 LLTFTKYQGYDPE
+1002 LLTFTGYKGYDPE

>member
-1 MTGAMAEI
+1 
-9 KYNERTFIFY
+9 
-19 IFNQIRREI
+19 
-28 FMKRRLTMI
+28 MKQRLTMFF
-37 LACLFLS
+37 ACLFLS

-52 RLTGVVTSA
+52 RLTGTVTSA
-61 EDGEPVVGAS
+61 EDGQPVVGAS
-71 VKAVG
+71 VKAKG
-76 LNAGTVTNADGE
+76 LNAGAVTNVDGE

-95 GTELQITYLGMVPKT
+95 GTELEITYLGMVPKT
-110 VKAASNMRIVLES
+110 VKAANNMRIVLES

-156 LSLRPAASVSDALQ
+156 LSLRPSASVSDALQ

-198 INAETEPLYILDGS
+198 INASTEPLYILDGS
-212 EISSNTFVSLNPNDI
+212 EISANTFVSLNPNDI
-227 ESVTVLKDASSTA
+227 ENITVLKDASSTA

-279 DGTDVMNA
+279 DGTEVMDA
-287 NQWFKF
+287 SQWFKF
-293 QEMMNPSNLTNESFQ
+293 QEMINPSNLTNESFQ
-308 AMKNYYKKY
+308 AMKNYYQKY

-343 GSQNTAYLVSFS
+343 GSLNTAYLVSFS
-355 HYDADGLYDDS
+355 HYNADGLYDDS

-371 TLRANLEFNITPWL
+371 TLRANLEYNITPWL
-385 KIGTNSNLAYN
+385 KIGTNSNIAYN
-396 KTQTTLVINGKKT
+396 KTQTTLVINGEAT

-441 NYANSEF
+441 NYANSSF
-448 NGYGEKLKWY
+448 NGYGEELKWY
-458 SLNAGGQGTFD
+458 SLNAGQGTFN

-511 DLRTSYKCYNLVDDG
+511 DLRVSYKAYNLVDDG
-526 FGQQM
+526 FGEQM
-531 PTGQASEEFSN
+531 PTGQASEQFSN

-551 AEYKFNFLKDHDV
+551 AEYKFNFLRDHDV
-564 TVLLGQES
+564 TILLGQES
-572 MTNKTT
+572 MTSKTT
-578 AFGVMRTGLVDN
+578 SFGAMRTGLVDN

-628 KYFLDLSIRRDGSS
+628 KYFLDLSLRRDGSS
-642 LFAEDHRWGTFGAAA
+642 LFAKDNRWGTFGAAA
-657 FMWTVSNEDFMDVT
+657 LMWNVSNEAFMDVT

-686 TGNSGLPQAY
+686 TGNSGIDPYL
-696 MALGLVGASSSMY
+696 ALGLVGASSTMY
-709 INSSGTVIANP
+709 IDASGTVIANA

-749 QYYNKVTSDMLM
+749 QYYDKVTSDMLM

-771 SSGYGNVAEMYNRG
+771 SAGYGNVAEMYNRG

-817 LFQGLDSYVLG
+817 LFQGLDQYVLG

-856 SVWLDKNGNYTKVYS
+856 SVWLDKDGNYTKIYS
-871 EDNRVQTGKSWIAP
+871 EANRVQTGKSWIAP
-885 WSGGLSTTVAWKGF
+885 WSGGLSTTVAWKGL
-899 QLDLQFT
+899 QLDVQFT
-906 GMFDRYMWNNERLW
+906 GMFDRYMFNNERMW

-930 NMASSMLDMWMKPG
+930 NMAASMLNMWTTPG
-944 DKTNIPAANVVRQA
+944 QKTDIPAANAVRQA
-958 DTMFLED
+958 DTMWLED
-965 ASFVRLKFA
+965 ASFVRLKYL
-974 QLSYTLPKNWLNQ
+974 QLSYTLPKNWLDQ

-1002 LLTFTKYQGYDPE
+1002 LLTFTGYKGYDPE
-1015 VNNTMTFGDYPN
+1015 VNNTMTFGNYPN

>member
-1 MTGAMAEI
+1 
-9 KYNERTFIFY
+9 
-19 IFNQIRREI
+19 
-28 FMKRRLTMI
+28 MKQRLTMFF
-37 LACLFLS
+37 ACLFLS

-52 RLTGVVTSA
+52 RLTGTVTSA
-61 EDGEPVVGAS
+61 EDGQPVVGAS
-71 VKAVG
+71 VKAKG
-76 LNAGTVTNADGE
+76 LNAGAVTNVDGE

-95 GTELQITYLGMVPKT
+95 GTELEITYLGMVPKT
-110 VKAASNMRIVLES
+110 VKAANNMRIVLES

-156 LSLRPAASVSDALQ
+156 LSLRPSASVSDALQ

-227 ESVTVLKDASSTA
+227 ENVTVLKDASSTA

-263 PTVLVSAQ
+263 PTVMVSAQ
-271 YSVSEVAH
+271 YSISEVAH
-279 DGTDVMNA
+279 DGTEVMNT

-293 QEMMNPSNLTNESFQ
+293 QEMVNPSNLTNESFQ
-308 AMKNYYKKY
+308 AMKNYYQKY

-343 GSQNTAYLVSFS
+343 GSLNTAYLVSFS
-355 HYDADGLYDDS
+355 HYNADGLYDDS

-371 TLRANLEFNITPWL
+371 TLRANLEYNITPWL
-385 KIGTNSNLAYN
+385 KIGTNSNIAYN
-396 KTQTTLVINGKKT
+396 KTQTTLVINGEAT

-441 NYANSEF
+441 NYANSSF
-448 NGYGEKLKWY
+448 NGYGEELKWY
-458 SLNAGGQGTFD
+458 SLNAGQGTFN

-511 DLRTSYKCYNLVDDG
+511 DLRVSYKAYNLVDDG
-526 FGQQM
+526 FGEQM
-531 PTGQASEEFSN
+531 PTGQASEQFSN

-551 AEYKFNFLKDHDV
+551 AEYKFNFLRDHDV
-564 TVLLGQES
+564 TILLGQES
-572 MTNKTT
+572 MTSKTT
-578 AFGVMRTGLVDN
+578 SFGAMRTGLVDN

-605 PSHSISEEVRNSW
+605 PSHAISEEVRNSW

-628 KYFLDLSIRRDGSS
+628 KYFLDLSLRRDGSS
-642 LFAEDHRWGTFGAAA
+642 LFAKDNRWGTFGAAA
-657 FMWTVSNEDFMDVT
+657 LMWNVSNEAFMDVT

-686 TGNSGLPQAY
+686 TGNSGIDPYL
-696 MALGLVGASSSMY
+696 ALGLVGASSTMY
-709 INSSGTVIANP
+709 IDASGTVIANA

-749 QYYNKVTSDMLM
+749 QYYDKVTSDMLM

-771 SSGYGNVAEMYNRG
+771 SAGYGNVAEMYNRG

-817 LFQGLDSYVLG
+817 LFQGLDQYVLG

-856 SVWLDKNGNYTKVYS
+856 SVWLDKDGNYTKIYS
-871 EDNRVQTGKSWIAP
+871 EANRVQTGKSWIAP
-885 WSGGLSTTVAWKGF
+885 WSGGLSTTVAWKGL
-899 QLDLQFT
+899 QLDVQFT
-906 GMFDRYMWNNERLW
+906 GMFDRYMFNNERMW

-930 NMASSMLDMWMKPG
+930 NMAASMLNMWTTPG
-944 DKTNIPAANVVRQA
+944 QKTDIPAANAVRQA
-958 DTMFLED
+958 DTMWLED
-965 ASFVRLKFA
+965 ASFVRLKYL
-974 QLSYTLPKNWLNQ
+974 QLSYTLPKNWLDQ

-1002 LLTFTKYQGYDPE
+1002 LLTFTGYKGYDPE
-1015 VNNTMTFGDYPN
+1015 VNNTMTFGNYPN

>member
-1 MTGAMAEI
+1 
-9 KYNERTFIFY
+9 
-19 IFNQIRREI
+19 
-28 FMKRRLTMI
+28 MKRRLTMI

-52 RLTGVVTSA
+52 RLTGLVTSA

-71 VKAVG
+71 VKAKG
-76 LNAGTVTNADGE
+76 LNAGAVTNADGE

-110 VKAASNMRIVLES
+110 VKAAHNMRIVLES

-143 TIAGSVSSVSGDA
+143 TIAGSVSSVSGEA
-156 LSLRPAASVSDALQ
+156 LSLRPSANVSDALQ

-185 SAVSSMTIRGVTS
+185 SATSSMTIRGVTS
-198 INAETEPLYILDGS
+198 INASTEPLYILDGS

-227 ESVTVLKDASSTA
+227 ENITVLKDASSTA

-248 GVVIVTSKKGKFGEA
+248 GVVIITSKKGKFGEA
-263 PTVLVSAQ
+263 PTVTVSAQ
-271 YSVSEVAH
+271 YSLSQVAH
-279 DGTDVMNA
+279 DGTEVMNA

-293 QEMMNPSNLTNESFQ
+293 QEMMSPSNLTNESFQ
-308 AMKNYYKKY
+308 AMKNYYQKY
-317 NIGTDWVDRF
+317 NIGTDWVKRF

-334 SQIDASVRG
+334 AQIDASVRG
-343 GSQNTAYLVSFS
+343 GSQNSAYLVSFS
-355 HYDADGLYDDS
+355 HYTADGLYDDS

-385 KIGTNSNLAYN
+385 KIGTNSNLAYT
-396 KTQTTLVINGKKT
+396 KTQTTLVINDDVT
-409 SIYNKPWAAHA
+409 NPYNKPWAAHA
-420 YLPTQT
+420 YFPTQPT
-426 THEILGLAYNPDGTI
+426 NEILGLAYNPDGTI
-441 NYANSEF
+441 DYANSAF

-458 SLNAGGQGTFD
+458 SLNAGGRGTFD

-490 FVNINPIKG
+490 YVNINPIKG

-511 DLRTSYKCYNLVDDG
+511 DLRDSYKTYNLVDDG
-526 FGQQM
+526 FGDKL
-531 PTGQASEEFSN
+531 PTGQASETFSN

-551 AEYKFNFLKDHDV
+551 AEYKFNFLRNHDV

-572 MTNKTT
+572 MMSKTS
-578 AFGVMRTGLVDN
+578 AFGASRTGLVDN
-590 RLMLLSSTSNADPLV
+590 RLMLLSSTSNSSPTV
-605 PSHSISEEVRNSW
+605 PSQSISEEVRNSW
-618 FGMLNYSYAN
+618 FGMLNYSYAD
-628 KYFLDLSIRRDGSS
+628 KYFVDLSIRRDGSS
-642 LFAEDHRWGTFGAAA
+642 LFAENHRWGTFGAAA
-657 FMWTVSNEDFMDVT
+657 FMWNVSNEDFMDVT

-842 YMVRWSHVDPADGQ
+842 YMVRWSHVDPTDGE
-856 SVWLDKNGNYTKVYS
+856 SVWLDKDGNYTKVYS

-885 WSGGLSTTVAWKGF
+885 WSGGLSTTVAWKGL
-899 QLDLQFT
+899 QLDVQFS
-906 GMFDRYMWNNERLW
+906 GMFDRYMFNNERMW

-930 NMASSMLDMWMKPG
+930 NMAASMLNMWMKPG
-944 DKTNIPAANVVRQA
+944 DVTNIPAASVLRQA
-958 DTMFLED
+958 DTMWLED
-965 ASFVRLKFA
+965 ASFVRLKFL
-974 QLSYTLPKNWLNQ
+974 QLSYTLPKKWMDE
-987 TGFIKGAKVFLVGRN
+987 TGFIKGAKVFFVGRN
-1002 LLTFTKYQGYDPE
+1002 LLTFTGYQGYDPE

-1027 TRQYSIG
+1027 TRQFSFG

>member
-1 MTGAMAEI
+1 
-9 KYNERTFIFY
+9 
-19 IFNQIRREI
+19 
-28 FMKRRLTMI
+28 MKQRLTMFF
-37 LACLFLS
+37 ACLFLS

-52 RLTGVVTSA
+52 RLTGTVTSA
-61 EDGEPVVGAS
+61 EDGQPVVGAS
-71 VKAVG
+71 VKAKG
-76 LNAGTVTNADGE
+76 LNAGAVTNVDGE

-95 GTELQITYLGMVPKT
+95 GTELEITYLGMVPKT
-110 VKAASNMRIVLES
+110 VKAANNMRIVLES

-156 LSLRPAASVSDALQ
+156 LSLRPSASVSDALQ

-198 INAETEPLYILDGS
+198 INASTEPLYILDGS
-212 EISSNTFVSLNPNDI
+212 EISANTFVSLNPNDI
-227 ESVTVLKDASSTA
+227 ENITVLKDASSTA

-279 DGTDVMNA
+279 DGTEVMDA

-293 QEMMNPSNLTNESFQ
+293 QEMINPSNLTNESFQ
-308 AMKNYYKKY
+308 AMKNYYQKY

-396 KTQTTLVINGKKT
+396 KTQTTLVINNNAT
-409 SIYNKPWAAHA
+409 SVYNKPWAAHA
-420 YLPTQT
+420 YFPTQT

-441 NYANSEF
+441 DYANSAF

-458 SLNAGGQGTFD
+458 SLNLGGRGSFD

-511 DLRTSYKCYNLVDDG
+511 DLRVSYKAYNLVDDG
-526 FGQQM
+526 FGEQM
-531 PTGQASEEFSN
+531 PTGQASEQFSN

-551 AEYKFNFLKDHDV
+551 AEYKFNFLDDHDV

-572 MTNKTT
+572 MTNKTES
-578 AFGVMRTGLVDN
+578 FGVMRTGLVDN
-590 RLMLLSSTSNADPLV
+590 RLMLLSSTSNTSPLV
-605 PSHSISEEVRNSW
+605 PSHSITEEVRNSW

-642 LFAEDHRWGTFGAAA
+642 LFAKDHRWGTFGAAA
-657 FMWTVSNEDFMDVT
+657 LMWNVSNESFMDVT

-686 TGNSGLPQAY
+686 TGNSGIDPYL
-696 MALGLVGASSSMY
+696 ALGLVGASSSMY
-709 INSSGTVIANP
+709 IDASGTVIANA
-720 SNPDLTWEK
+720 SNADLTWEK

-749 QYYNKVTSDMLM
+749 QYYDKVTSDMLM

-771 SSGYGNVAEMYNRG
+771 SAGYGNVAEMYNRG

-856 SVWLDKNGNYTKVYS
+856 SVWLDKDGNYTKIYS
-871 EDNRVQTGKSWIAP
+871 EANRVQTGKSWVAP
-885 WSGGLSTTVAWKGF
+885 WSGGLSTTVAWKGL
-899 QLDLQFT
+899 QLDVQFT
-906 GMFDRYMWNNERLW
+906 GMFDRYMFNNERMW
-920 LEDPQANGTY
+920 LEDPQVNGTY
-930 NMASSMLDMWMKPG
+930 NLASSMLNMWMKPG
-944 DKTNIPAANVVRQA
+944 DKTSIPAANAVRQA
-958 DTMFLED
+958 DTMWLED
-965 ASFVRLKFA
+965 ASFVRLKYL
-974 QLSYTLPKNWLNQ
+974 QLSYTLPKNWLDQ

-1002 LLTFTKYQGYDPE
+1002 LLTFTGYKGYDPE
-1015 VNNTMTFGDYPN
+1015 VDNTMTFGDYPN

>member
-1 MTGAMAEI
+1 
-9 KYNERTFIFY
+9 
-19 IFNQIRREI
+19 
-28 FMKRRLTMI
+28 MKRRLTMI

-76 LNAGTVTNADGE
+76 LNAGAVTNADGE

-396 KTQTTLVINGKKT
+396 KTQTTLVINGQKT

-871 EDNRVQTGKSWIAP
+871 EDNRVQTGKSRIAP

-906 GMFDRYMWNNERLW
+906 GMFDRYMWNNERFW
-920 LEDPQANGTY
+920 LEDPQANGTF

-1002 LLTFTKYQGYDPE
+1002 LLTFTGYQGYDPE

>member
-1 MTGAMAEI
+1 M
-9 KYNERTFIFY
+9 FF
-19 IFNQIRREI
+19 
-28 FMKRRLTMI
+28 
-37 LACLFLS
+37 ACLFLS

-52 RLTGVVTSA
+52 RLTGTVTSA
-61 EDGEPVVGAS
+61 EDGQPVVGAS
-71 VKAVG
+71 VKAKG
-76 LNAGTVTNADGE
+76 LNAGAVTNVDGE

-95 GTELQITYLGMVPKT
+95 GTELEITYLGMVPKT
-110 VKAASNMRIVLES
+110 VKAANNMRIVLES

-156 LSLRPAASVSDALQ
+156 LSLRPSASVSDALQ

-198 INAETEPLYILDGS
+198 INASTEPLYILDGS
-212 EISSNTFVSLNPNDI
+212 EISANTFVSLNPNDI
-227 ESVTVLKDASSTA
+227 ENITVLKDASSTA

-279 DGTDVMNA
+279 DGTEVMDA
-287 NQWFKF
+287 SQWFKF
-293 QEMMNPSNLTNESFQ
+293 QEMINPSNLTNESFQ
-308 AMKNYYKKY
+308 AMKNYYQKY

-343 GSQNTAYLVSFS
+343 GSLNTAYLVSFS
-355 HYDADGLYDDS
+355 HYNADGLYDDS

-371 TLRANLEFNITPWL
+371 TLRANLEYNITPWL
-385 KIGTNSNLAYN
+385 KIGTNSNIAYN
-396 KTQTTLVINGKKT
+396 KTQTTLVINGKAT

-441 NYANSEF
+441 NYANSSF
-448 NGYGEKLKWY
+448 NGYGEELKWY
-458 SLNAGGQGTFD
+458 SLNAGQGTFN

-511 DLRTSYKCYNLVDDG
+511 DLRVSYKAYNLVDDG
-526 FGQQM
+526 FGEQM
-531 PTGQASEEFSN
+531 PTGQASEQFSN

-551 AEYKFNFLKDHDV
+551 AEYKFNFLRDHDV
-564 TVLLGQES
+564 TILLGQES
-572 MTNKTT
+572 MTSKTT
-578 AFGVMRTGLVDN
+578 SFGAMRTGLVDN

-628 KYFLDLSIRRDGSS
+628 KYFLDLSLRRDGSS
-642 LFAEDHRWGTFGAAA
+642 LFAKDNRWGTFGAAA
-657 FMWTVSNEDFMDVT
+657 LMWSVSNEAFMDVT

-686 TGNSGLPQAY
+686 TGNSGIDPYL
-696 MALGLVGASSSMY
+696 ALGLVGASSTMY
-709 INSSGTVIANP
+709 IDASGTVIANA

-749 QYYNKVTSDMLM
+749 QYYDKVTSDMLM

-771 SSGYGNVAEMYNRG
+771 SAGYGNVAEMYNRG

-817 LFQGLDSYVLG
+817 LFQGLDQYVLG

-856 SVWLDKNGNYTKVYS
+856 SVWLDKDGNYTKIYS
-871 EDNRVQTGKSWIAP
+871 EANRVQTGKSWIAP
-885 WSGGLSTTVAWKGF
+885 WSGGLSTTVAWKGL
-899 QLDLQFT
+899 QLDVQFT
-906 GMFDRYMWNNERLW
+906 GMFDRYMFNNERMW

-930 NMASSMLDMWMKPG
+930 NMAASMLNMWTTPG
-944 DKTNIPAANVVRQA
+944 QKTDIPAANAVRQG
-958 DTMFLED
+958 DTMWLED
-965 ASFVRLKFA
+965 ASFVRLKYL
-974 QLSYTLPKNWLNQ
+974 QLSYTLPKNWLDQ

-1002 LLTFTKYQGYDPE
+1002 LLTFTGYKGYDPE
-1015 VNNTMTFGDYPN
+1015 VNNTMTFGNYPN

>member
-1 MTGAMAEI
+1 
-9 KYNERTFIFY
+9 
-19 IFNQIRREI
+19 
-28 FMKRRLTMI
+28 MI

-76 LNAGTVTNADGE
+76 LNAGVVTNADGE

-396 KTQTTLVINGKKT
+396 KTQTTLVINGDKT

-441 NYANSEF
+441 DYANSEF

-458 SLNAGGQGTFD
+458 SLNAGGHGTFD

-526 FGQQM
+526 FGEQM

-590 RLMLLSSTSNADPLV
+590 RLMLLSSTSNADPSV

-618 FGMLNYSYAN
+618 FGMLNYAYAN

-906 GMFDRYMWNNERLW
+906 GMFDRYMWNNERFW

-930 NMASSMLDMWMKPG
+930 NMAASMLDMWMKPG

>member
-1 MTGAMAEI
+1 M
-9 KYNERTFIFY
+9 FF
-19 IFNQIRREI
+19 
-28 FMKRRLTMI
+28 
-37 LACLFLS
+37 ACLFLS

-52 RLTGVVTSA
+52 RLTGTVTSA
-61 EDGEPVVGAS
+61 EDGQPVVGAS
-71 VKAVG
+71 VKAKG
-76 LNAGTVTNADGE
+76 LNAGAVTNVDGE

-95 GTELQITYLGMVPKT
+95 GTELEITYLGMVPKT
-110 VKAASNMRIVLES
+110 VKAANNMRIVLES

-156 LSLRPAASVSDALQ
+156 LSLRPSASVSDALQ

-227 ESVTVLKDASSTA
+227 ENITVLKDASSTA

-279 DGTDVMNA
+279 DGIEVMDA

-293 QEMMNPSNLTNESFQ
+293 QEMINPSNLTNESFQ
-308 AMKNYYKKY
+308 AMKNYYQKY

-385 KIGTNSNLAYN
+385 KVGTNSNLAYN
-396 KTQTTLVINGKKT
+396 KTQTTLVINGETT
-409 SIYNKPWAAHA
+409 SVYNKPWAAHA
-420 YLPTQT
+420 YFPTQT

-441 NYANSEF
+441 DYANSAF

-458 SLNAGGQGTFD
+458 SLNLGGRGSFD

-511 DLRTSYKCYNLVDDG
+511 DLRVSYKCYNLVDDG
-526 FGQQM
+526 FGEQM
-531 PTGQASEEFSN
+531 PTGQASEQFSN

-551 AEYKFNFLKDHDV
+551 AEYKFNFLDDHDV

-572 MTNKTT
+572 MTNKTES
-578 AFGVMRTGLVDN
+578 FGVMRTGLVDN
-590 RLMLLSSTSNADPLV
+590 RLMLLSSTSNTSPLV
-605 PSHSISEEVRNSW
+605 PSHSITEEVRNSW
-618 FGMLNYSYAN
+618 FGMLNYSYADR
-628 KYFLDLSIRRDGSS
+628 YFLDLSIRRDGSS

-657 FMWTVSNEDFMDVT
+657 LMWNITNEKFMQSTR
-671 KDWLKDLQFRVSYGS
+671 KWLNDLQVRASYGT
-686 TGNSGLPQAY
+686 TGNSGIDPY
-696 MALGLVGASSSMY
+696 MAVATVGNNGSYNNTPATS
-709 INSSGTVIANP
+709 VITP
-720 SNPDLTWEK
+720 GNPDLTWET
-729 VKTFNIGLSGRLFD
+729 VKTFNVGLSGRLFN
-743 RVDFDL
+743 RVDFDF
-749 QYYNKVTSDMLM
+749 QYYHKTTSDMLM
-761 SIPYSYTTGF
+761 QIPYSYTTGF
-771 SSGYGNVAEMYNRG
+771 TAGWGNVAEMTNQG
-785 FDFTIGVDIIKN
+785 FDFMVSVDIIKN

-806 NGNYNKNKVTK
+806 NGNYNANKITK
-817 LFQGLDSYVLG
+817 LFQGLDEYAYG
-828 DFQML
+828 DFAKL
-833 EVGHDMGEY
+833 EVGRPYGEF
-842 YMVRWSHVDPADGQ
+842 YMVRWDHVDPVDGQ
-856 SVWLDKNGNYTKVYS
+856 SVWLDKDGNYTKVYS
-871 EDNRVQTGKSWIAP
+871 EADKVQTGKNYIAP
-885 WSGGLSTTVAWKGF
+885 WSAGLSTTVAWKGL
-899 QLDLQFT
+899 QLDVQIS
-906 GMFDRYMWNNERLW
+906 GMFDRYMWNNERSL
-920 LEDPQANGTY
+920 LENPANASTT
-930 NMASSMLDMWMKPG
+930 NMTENLLNMWMEPG
-944 DKTNIPAANVVRQA
+944 DVTSVPAANCARQL
-958 DTMFLED
+958 DTQFLED
-965 ASFVRLKFA
+965 ASYVRLKFL
-974 QLSYTLPKNWLNQ
+974 QLSYTLPQKWMQ
-987 TGFIKGAKVFLVGRN
+987 ATHFIKGVKVFFTGRN
-1002 LLTFTKYQGYDPE
+1002 LLTFTKYKGYDPE
-1015 VNNTMTFGDYPN
+1015 VNSMRTVGDYPN
-1027 TRQYSIG
+1027 TRQYSFG
-1034 AQLTF
+1034 AQITF

>member
-1 MTGAMAEI
+1 
-9 KYNERTFIFY
+9 
-19 IFNQIRREI
+19 
-28 FMKRRLTMI
+28 
-37 LACLFLS
+37 
-44 IGMALAQS
+44 MALAQS
-52 RLTGVVTSA
+52 RLTGTVTSA
-61 EDGEPVVGAS
+61 EDGQPVVGAS
-71 VKAVG
+71 VKAKG
-76 LNAGTVTNADGE
+76 LNAGAVTNVDGE

-95 GTELQITYLGMVPKT
+95 GTELEITYLGMVPKT
-110 VKAASNMRIVLES
+110 VKAANNMRIVLES

-156 LSLRPAASVSDALQ
+156 LSLRPSASVSDALQ

-198 INAETEPLYILDGS
+198 INASTEPLYILDGS
-212 EISSNTFVSLNPNDI
+212 EISANTFVSLNPNDI
-227 ESVTVLKDASSTA
+227 ENITVLKDASSTA

-279 DGTDVMNA
+279 DGTEVMDA
-287 NQWFKF
+287 SQWFKF
-293 QEMMNPSNLTNESFQ
+293 QEMINPSNLTNESFQ
-308 AMKNYYKKY
+308 AMKNYYQKY

-343 GSQNTAYLVSFS
+343 GSLNTAYLVSFS
-355 HYDADGLYDDS
+355 HYNADGLYDDS

-371 TLRANLEFNITPWL
+371 TLRANLEYNITPWL
-385 KIGTNSNLAYN
+385 KIGTNSNIAYN
-396 KTQTTLVINGKKT
+396 KTQTTLVINGEAT

-441 NYANSEF
+441 NYANSSF
-448 NGYGEKLKWY
+448 NGYGEELKWY
-458 SLNAGGQGTFD
+458 SLNAGQGTFN

-511 DLRTSYKCYNLVDDG
+511 DLRVSYKAYNLVDDG
-526 FGQQM
+526 FGEQM
-531 PTGQASEEFSN
+531 PTGQASEQFSN

-551 AEYKFNFLKDHDV
+551 AEYKFNFLRDHDV
-564 TVLLGQES
+564 TILLGQES
-572 MTNKTT
+572 MTSKTT
-578 AFGVMRTGLVDN
+578 SFGAMRTGLVDN

-628 KYFLDLSIRRDGSS
+628 KYFLDLSLRRDGSS
-642 LFAEDHRWGTFGAAA
+642 LFAKDNRWGTFGAAA
-657 FMWTVSNEDFMDVT
+657 LMWSVSNEAFMDVT

-686 TGNSGLPQAY
+686 TGNSGIDPYL
-696 MALGLVGASSSMY
+696 ALGLVGASSTMY
-709 INSSGTVIANP
+709 IDASGTVIANA

-749 QYYNKVTSDMLM
+749 QYYDKVTSDMLM

-771 SSGYGNVAEMYNRG
+771 SAGYGNVAEMYNRG

-817 LFQGLDSYVLG
+817 LFQGLDQYVLG

-856 SVWLDKNGNYTKVYS
+856 SVWLDKDGNYTKIYS
-871 EDNRVQTGKSWIAP
+871 EANRVQTGKSWIAP
-885 WSGGLSTTVAWKGF
+885 WSGGLSTTVAWKGL
-899 QLDLQFT
+899 QLDVQFT
-906 GMFDRYMWNNERLW
+906 GMFDRYMFNNERMW

-930 NMASSMLDMWMKPG
+930 NMAASMLNMWTTPG
-944 DKTNIPAANVVRQA
+944 QKTDIPAANAVRQA
-958 DTMFLED
+958 DTMWLED
-965 ASFVRLKFA
+965 ASFVRLKYL
-974 QLSYTLPKNWLNQ
+974 QLSYTLPKNWLDQ

-1002 LLTFTKYQGYDPE
+1002 LLTFTGYKGYDPE
-1015 VNNTMTFGDYPN
+1015 VNNTMTFGNYPN

>member
-1 MTGAMAEI
+1 
-9 KYNERTFIFY
+9 
-19 IFNQIRREI
+19 
-28 FMKRRLTMI
+28 MKQRLTMFF
-37 LACLFLS
+37 ACLFLS

-52 RLTGVVTSA
+52 RLTGTVTSA
-61 EDGEPVVGAS
+61 EDGQPVVGAS
-71 VKAVG
+71 VKAKG
-76 LNAGTVTNADGE
+76 LNAGAVTNVDGE

-95 GTELQITYLGMVPKT
+95 GTELEITYLGMVPKT
-110 VKAASNMRIVLES
+110 VKAANNMRIVLES

-156 LSLRPAASVSDALQ
+156 LSLRPSASVSDALQ

-198 INAETEPLYILDGS
+198 INASTEPLYILDGS
-212 EISSNTFVSLNPNDI
+212 EISANTFVSLNPNDI
-227 ESVTVLKDASSTA
+227 ENITVLKDASSTA

-271 YSVSEVAH
+271 YSISEVAH
-279 DGTDVMNA
+279 DGTEVMNA
-287 NQWFKF
+287 SQWFKF
-293 QEMMNPSNLTNESFQ
+293 QEMINPSNLTNESFQ
-308 AMKNYYKKY
+308 AMKNYYQKY

-385 KIGTNSNLAYN
+385 KVGTNSNLAYN
-396 KTQTTLVINGKKT
+396 KTQTTLVINGETT
-409 SIYNKPWAAHA
+409 SVYNKPWAAHA
-420 YLPTQT
+420 YFPTQT

-441 NYANSEF
+441 DYANSAF

-458 SLNAGGQGTFD
+458 SLNLGGRGSFD

-490 FVNINPIKG
+490 YVNISPIKG

-504 AIGLDWN
+504 SVGLDWN
-511 DLRTSYKCYNLVDDG
+511 DLRVSYKAYNLVADG
-526 FGQQM
+526 FGDKM
-531 PTGQASEEFSN
+531 PTGQASEQFSN

-551 AEYKFNFLKDHDV
+551 AEYKFNFLDDHDV

-572 MTNKTT
+572 MTNKTES
-578 AFGVMRTGLVDN
+578 FGVMRTGLVDN
-590 RLMLLSSTSNADPLV
+590 RLMLLSSTSELSPLV

-618 FGMLNYSYAN
+618 FGMLNYSYAD

-642 LFAEDHRWGTFGAAA
+642 LFAKDHRWGTFGAAA
-657 FMWTVSNEDFMDVT
+657 LMWNVSNESFMDVT

-686 TGNSGLPQAY
+686 TGNSGIDPYL
-696 MALGLVGASSSMY
+696 ALGLVGASGSMY
-709 INSSGTVIANP
+709 VDASGTVIANA
-720 SNPDLTWEK
+720 SNADLTWEK

-749 QYYNKVTSDMLM
+749 QYYDKVTSDMLM

-771 SSGYGNVAEMYNRG
+771 SAGYGNVAEMYNRG

-856 SVWLDKNGNYTKVYS
+856 SVWLDKDGNYTKIYS
-871 EDNRVQTGKSWIAP
+871 EANRVQTGKSWVAP
-885 WSGGLSTTVAWKGF
+885 WSGGLSTTVAWKGL
-899 QLDLQFT
+899 QLDVQFT
-906 GMFDRYMWNNERLW
+906 GMFDRYMFNNERMW

-930 NMASSMLDMWMKPG
+930 NLASSMLDMWMKPG
-944 DKTNIPAANVVRQA
+944 DKTSIPAANAVRQS
-958 DTMFLED
+958 DTMWLED
-965 ASFVRLKFA
+965 ASFVRLKYL
-974 QLSYTLPKNWLNQ
+974 QLSYTLPKNWLDQ

-1002 LLTFTKYQGYDPE
+1002 LLTFTGYKGYDPE

>member
-1 MTGAMAEI
+1 M
-9 KYNERTFIFY
+9 
-19 IFNQIRREI
+19 
-28 FMKRRLTMI
+28 
-37 LACLFLS
+37 
-44 IGMALAQS
+44 
-52 RLTGVVTSA
+52 
-61 EDGEPVVGAS
+61 PVQ
-71 VKAVG
+71 
-76 LNAGTVTNADGE
+76 
-88 FTINVPV
+88 F
-95 GTELQITYLGMVPKT
+95 
-110 VKAASNMRIVLES
+110 
-123 DSHTLEGVV
+123 
-132 VTGYGSARKLG
+132 
-143 TIAGSVSSVSGDA
+143 
-156 LSLRPAASVSDALQ
+156 SLRPAASVSDALQ

-396 KTQTTLVINGKKT
+396 KTQTTLVINGQKT

-618 FGMLNYSYAN
+618 FGMLNYAYAN

-842 YMVRWSHVDPADGQ
+842 YMVRWSHVDPTDGQ

-871 EDNRVQTGKSWIAP
+871 EDNRVQTGKSWMAP

-930 NMASSMLDMWMKPG
+930 NMAASMLDMWMKPG

>member
-1 MTGAMAEI
+1 
-9 KYNERTFIFY
+9 
-19 IFNQIRREI
+19 
-28 FMKRRLTMI
+28 MKQRLTMFF
-37 LACLFLS
+37 ACLFLS

-52 RLTGVVTSA
+52 RLTGTVTSA
-61 EDGEPVVGAS
+61 EDGQPVVGAS
-71 VKAVG
+71 VKAKG
-76 LNAGTVTNADGE
+76 LNAGAVTNVDGE

-95 GTELQITYLGMVPKT
+95 GTELEITYLGMVPKT
-110 VKAASNMRIVLES
+110 VKAANNMSIVLES

-156 LSLRPAASVSDALQ
+156 LSLRPSASVSDALQ

-198 INAETEPLYILDGS
+198 INASTEPLYILDGS
-212 EISSNTFVSLNPNDI
+212 EISANTFVSLNPNDI
-227 ESVTVLKDASSTA
+227 ENITVLKDASSTA

-271 YSVSEVAH
+271 YSISEVAH
-279 DGTDVMNA
+279 DGTEVMDA
-287 NQWFKF
+287 SQWFKF
-293 QEMMNPSNLTNESFQ
+293 QEMINPSNLTNESFQ
-308 AMKNYYKKY
+308 AMKNYYQKY

-343 GSQNTAYLVSFS
+343 GSLNTAYLVSFS
-355 HYDADGLYDDS
+355 HYNADGLYDDS

-371 TLRANLEFNITPWL
+371 TLRANLEYNITPWL
-385 KIGTNSNLAYN
+385 KIGTNSNIAYN
-396 KTQTTLVINGKKT
+396 KTQTTLVINGKAT

-441 NYANSEF
+441 NYANSSF
-448 NGYGEKLKWY
+448 NGYGEELKWY
-458 SLNAGGQGTFD
+458 SLNAGQGTFN

-511 DLRTSYKCYNLVDDG
+511 DLRVSYKAYNLVDDG
-526 FGQQM
+526 FGEQM
-531 PTGQASEEFSN
+531 PTGQASEQFSN

-551 AEYKFNFLKDHDV
+551 AEYKFNFLRDHDV
-564 TVLLGQES
+564 TILLGQES
-572 MTNKTT
+572 MTSKTT
-578 AFGVMRTGLVDN
+578 SFGAMRTGLVDN

-628 KYFLDLSIRRDGSS
+628 KYFLDLSLRRDGSS
-642 LFAEDHRWGTFGAAA
+642 LFAKDNRWGTFGAAA
-657 FMWTVSNEDFMDVT
+657 LMWNVFNEAFMDVT

-686 TGNSGLPQAY
+686 TGNSGIDPYL
-696 MALGLVGASSSMY
+696 ALGLVGASSTMY
-709 INSSGTVIANP
+709 IDASGTVIANA

-749 QYYNKVTSDMLM
+749 QYYDKVTSDMLM

-771 SSGYGNVAEMYNRG
+771 SAGYGNVAEMYNRG

-817 LFQGLDSYVLG
+817 LFQGLDQYVLG

-856 SVWLDKNGNYTKVYS
+856 SVWLDKDGNYTKIYS
-871 EDNRVQTGKSWIAP
+871 EANRVQTGKSWIAP
-885 WSGGLSTTVAWKGF
+885 WSGGLSTTVAWKGL
-899 QLDLQFT
+899 QLDVQFT
-906 GMFDRYMWNNERLW
+906 GMFDRYMFNNERMW

-930 NMASSMLDMWMKPG
+930 NMAASMLNMWTTPG
-944 DKTNIPAANVVRQA
+944 QKTDIPAANAVRQA
-958 DTMFLED
+958 DTMWLED
-965 ASFVRLKFA
+965 ASFVRLKYL
-974 QLSYTLPKNWLNQ
+974 QLSYTLPKNWLDQ

-1002 LLTFTKYQGYDPE
+1002 LLTFTGYKGYDPE
-1015 VNNTMTFGDYPN
+1015 VNNTMTFGNYPN

>member
-1 MTGAMAEI
+1 
-9 KYNERTFIFY
+9 
-19 IFNQIRREI
+19 
-28 FMKRRLTMI
+28 MKRRLTMI

-76 LNAGTVTNADGE
+76 LNAGAVTNADGE

-396 KTQTTLVINGKKT
+396 KTQTTLVINGQKT

-871 EDNRVQTGKSWIAP
+871 EDNRVQTGKSWMAP

-906 GMFDRYMWNNERLW
+906 GMFDRYMWNNERMW

-930 NMASSMLDMWMKPG
+930 NMAASMLDMWMKPG

-1002 LLTFTKYQGYDPE
+1002 LLTFTGYQGYDPE

>member
-1 MTGAMAEI
+1 
-9 KYNERTFIFY
+9 
-19 IFNQIRREI
+19 
-28 FMKRRLTMI
+28 MKQRLTMFF
-37 LACLFLS
+37 ACLFLS

-52 RLTGVVTSA
+52 RLTGTVTSA
-61 EDGEPVVGAS
+61 EDGQPVVGAS
-71 VKAVG
+71 VKAKG
-76 LNAGTVTNADGE
+76 LNAGAVTNVDGE

-95 GTELQITYLGMVPKT
+95 GTELEITYLGMVPKT
-110 VKAASNMRIVLES
+110 VKAANNMRIVLES

-156 LSLRPAASVSDALQ
+156 LSLRPSASVSDALQ

-198 INAETEPLYILDGS
+198 INASTEPLYILDGS
-212 EISSNTFVSLNPNDI
+212 EISANTFVSLNPNDI
-227 ESVTVLKDASSTA
+227 ENITVLKDASSTA

-271 YSVSEVAH
+271 YSISEVAH
-279 DGTDVMNA
+279 DGTEVMDA
-287 NQWFKF
+287 SQWFKF
-293 QEMMNPSNLTNESFQ
+293 QEMINPSNLTNESFQ
-308 AMKNYYKKY
+308 AMKNYYQKY

-385 KIGTNSNLAYN
+385 KVGTNSNLAYN
-396 KTQTTLVINGKKT
+396 KTQTTLVINGETT
-409 SIYNKPWAAHA
+409 SVYNKPWAAHA
-420 YLPTQT
+420 YFPTQT

-441 NYANSEF
+441 DYANSAF

-458 SLNAGGQGTFD
+458 SLNLGGRGSFD

-490 FVNINPIKG
+490 YVNISPIKG

-504 AIGLDWN
+504 SVGLDWN
-511 DLRTSYKCYNLVDDG
+511 DLRVSYKAYNLVADG
-526 FGQQM
+526 FGDKM
-531 PTGQASEEFSN
+531 PTGQASERFSN

-551 AEYKFNFLKDHDV
+551 AEYKFNFLDDHDV

-572 MTNKTT
+572 MTNKTES
-578 AFGVMRTGLVDN
+578 FGVMRTGLVDN
-590 RLMLLSSTSNADPLV
+590 RLMLLSSTSEHSPLV

-618 FGMLNYSYAN
+618 FGMLNYSYAD

-642 LFAEDHRWGTFGAAA
+642 LFAKDHRWGTFGAAA
-657 FMWTVSNEDFMDVT
+657 LMWNVSNESFMDVT

-686 TGNSGLPQAY
+686 TGNSGIDPYL
-696 MALGLVGASSSMY
+696 ALGLVGASGSMY
-709 INSSGTVIANP
+709 VDASGTVIANA
-720 SNPDLTWEK
+720 SNADLTWEK

-749 QYYNKVTSDMLM
+749 QYYDKVTSDMLM

-771 SSGYGNVAEMYNRG
+771 SAGYGNVAEMYNRG

-856 SVWLDKNGNYTKVYS
+856 SVWLDKDGNYTKIYS
-871 EDNRVQTGKSWIAP
+871 EANRVQTGKSWVAP
-885 WSGGLSTTVAWKGF
+885 WSGGLSTTVAWKGL
-899 QLDLQFT
+899 QLDVQFT
-906 GMFDRYMWNNERLW
+906 GMFDRYMFNNERMW

-930 NMASSMLDMWMKPG
+930 NLASSMLNMWMKPG
-944 DKTNIPAANVVRQA
+944 DKTSIPAANAVRQS
-958 DTMFLED
+958 DTMWLED
-965 ASFVRLKFA
+965 ASFVRLKYL
-974 QLSYTLPKNWLNQ
+974 QLSYTLPKNWLDQ

-1002 LLTFTKYQGYDPE
+1002 LLTFTGYKGYDPE

>member
-1 MTGAMAEI
+1 
-9 KYNERTFIFY
+9 
-19 IFNQIRREI
+19 
-28 FMKRRLTMI
+28 MKQRLTMFF
-37 LACLFLS
+37 ACLFLS

-52 RLTGVVTSA
+52 RLTGTVTSA
-61 EDGEPVVGAS
+61 EDGQPVVGAS
-71 VKAVG
+71 VKAKG
-76 LNAGTVTNADGE
+76 LNAGAVTNVDGE

-95 GTELQITYLGMVPKT
+95 GTELEITYLGMVPKT
-110 VKAASNMRIVLES
+110 VKAANNMRIVLES

-156 LSLRPAASVSDALQ
+156 LSLRPSASVSDALQ

-185 SAVSSMTIRGVTS
+185 SATSTMTIRGVTS
-198 INAETEPLYILDGS
+198 IKAETEPLYILDGS

-227 ESVTVLKDASSTA
+227 ENVTVLKDASSTA

-263 PTVLVSAQ
+263 PTVMVSAQ
-271 YSVSEVAH
+271 YSISEVAH
-279 DGTDVMNA
+279 DGTEVMNT

-293 QEMMNPSNLTNESFQ
+293 QEMVNPSNLTNESFQ
-308 AMKNYYKKY
+308 AMKNYYQKY

-355 HYDADGLYDDS
+355 HYNADGLYDDS

-385 KIGTNSNLAYN
+385 KIGANSNLAYN
-396 KTQTTLVINGKKT
+396 KTQTTLVINGNVT
-409 SIYNKPWAAHA
+409 NVYNKPWAAHA

-426 THEILGLAYNPDGTI
+426 THEILGLTYNPDGTI
-441 NYANSEF
+441 NYANSSF
-448 NGYGEKLKWY
+448 NGYGEELKWY
-458 SLNAGGQGTFD
+458 SLNAGQGTFN

-511 DLRTSYKCYNLVDDG
+511 DLRVSYKAYNLVDDG
-526 FGQQM
+526 FGEQM
-531 PTGQASEEFSN
+531 PTGQASEQFSN

-551 AEYKFNFLKDHDV
+551 AEYKFNFLRDHDV
-564 TVLLGQES
+564 TILLGQES
-572 MTNKTT
+572 MTSKTT
-578 AFGVMRTGLVDN
+578 SFGAMRTGLVDN

-605 PSHSISEEVRNSW
+605 PSHAISEEVRNSW

-628 KYFLDLSIRRDGSS
+628 KYFLDLSLRRDGSS
-642 LFAEDHRWGTFGAAA
+642 LFAKDNRWGTFGAAA
-657 FMWTVSNEDFMDVT
+657 LMWSVSNEAFMDVT

-686 TGNSGLPQAY
+686 TGNSGIKPYL
-696 MALGLVGASSSMY
+696 ALGLVGASSTMY
-709 INSSGTVIANP
+709 IDASGTVIANA

-749 QYYNKVTSDMLM
+749 QYYDKVTSDMLM

-771 SSGYGNVAEMYNRG
+771 SAGYGNVAEMYNRG

-817 LFQGLDSYVLG
+817 LFQGLDQYVLG

-856 SVWLDKNGNYTKVYS
+856 SVWLDKDGNYTKIYS
-871 EDNRVQTGKSWIAP
+871 EANRVQTGKSWIAP
-885 WSGGLSTTVAWKGF
+885 WSGGLSTTVAWKGL
-899 QLDLQFT
+899 QLDVQFT
-906 GMFDRYMWNNERLW
+906 GMFDRYMFNNERMW

-930 NMASSMLDMWMKPG
+930 NMAASMLNMWTTPG
-944 DKTNIPAANVVRQA
+944 QKTDIPAANAVRQG
-958 DTMFLED
+958 DTMWLED
-965 ASFVRLKFA
+965 ASFVRLKYL
-974 QLSYTLPKNWLNQ
+974 QLSYTLPKNWLDQ

-1002 LLTFTKYQGYDPE
+1002 LITFTGYKGYDPE
-1015 VNNTMTFGDYPN
+1015 VNSTKTFGNYPN

>member
-1 MTGAMAEI
+1 
-9 KYNERTFIFY
+9 
-19 IFNQIRREI
+19 
-28 FMKRRLTMI
+28 MKQRLTMFF
-37 LACLFLS
+37 ACLFLS

-52 RLTGVVTSA
+52 RLTGTVTSA
-61 EDGEPVVGAS
+61 EDGQPVVGAS
-71 VKAVG
+71 VKAKG
-76 LNAGTVTNADGE
+76 LNAGAVTNVDGE

-95 GTELQITYLGMVPKT
+95 GTELEITYLGMVPKT
-110 VKAASNMRIVLES
+110 VKAANNMRIVLES

-156 LSLRPAASVSDALQ
+156 LSLRPSASVSDALQ

-198 INAETEPLYILDGS
+198 INASTEPLYILDGS
-212 EISSNTFVSLNPNDI
+212 EISANTFVSLNPNDI
-227 ESVTVLKDASSTA
+227 ENITVLKDASSTA

-279 DGTDVMNA
+279 DGTEVMDA
-287 NQWFKF
+287 SQWFKF
-293 QEMMNPSNLTNESFQ
+293 QEMINPSNLTNESFQ
-308 AMKNYYKKY
+308 AMKNYYHKY

-343 GSQNTAYLVSFS
+343 GSLNTAYLVSFS
-355 HYDADGLYDDS
+355 HYNADGLYDDS

-371 TLRANLEFNITPWL
+371 TLRANLEYNITPWL
-385 KIGTNSNLAYN
+385 KIGTNSNIAYN
-396 KTQTTLVINGKKT
+396 KTQTTLVINGKAT

-441 NYANSEF
+441 NYANSSF
-448 NGYGEKLKWY
+448 NGYGEELKWY
-458 SLNAGGQGTFD
+458 SLNAGQGTFN

-511 DLRTSYKCYNLVDDG
+511 DLRVSYKAYNLVDDG
-526 FGQQM
+526 FGEQM
-531 PTGQASEEFSN
+531 PIGQASEKFSN

-551 AEYKFNFLKDHDV
+551 AEYKFNFLRDHDV
-564 TVLLGQES
+564 TILLGQES
-572 MTNKTT
+572 MTSKTT
-578 AFGVMRTGLVDN
+578 SFGAMRTGLVDN

-628 KYFLDLSIRRDGSS
+628 KYFLDLSLRRDGSS
-642 LFAEDHRWGTFGAAA
+642 LFAKDNRWGTFGAAA
-657 FMWTVSNEDFMDVT
+657 LMWNVSNEAFMDVT

-686 TGNSGLPQAY
+686 TGNSGIDPYL
-696 MALGLVGASSSMY
+696 ALGLVGASSTMY
-709 INSSGTVIANP
+709 IDASGTVIANA

-749 QYYNKVTSDMLM
+749 QYYDKVTSDMLM

-771 SSGYGNVAEMYNRG
+771 SAGYGNVAEMYNRG

-817 LFQGLDSYVLG
+817 LFQGLDQYVLG

-856 SVWLDKNGNYTKVYS
+856 SVWLDKDGNYTKIYS
-871 EDNRVQTGKSWIAP
+871 EANRVQTGKSWIAP
-885 WSGGLSTTVAWKGF
+885 WSGGLSTTVAWKGL
-899 QLDLQFT
+899 QLDVQFT
-906 GMFDRYMWNNERLW
+906 GMFDRYMFNNERMW

-930 NMASSMLDMWMKPG
+930 NMAASMLNMWTTPG
-944 DKTNIPAANVVRQA
+944 QKTDIPAANAVRQA
-958 DTMFLED
+958 DTMWLED
-965 ASFVRLKFA
+965 ASFVRLKYL
-974 QLSYTLPKNWLNQ
+974 QLSYTLPKNWLDQ

-1002 LLTFTKYQGYDPE
+1002 LLTFTGYKGYDPE
-1015 VNNTMTFGDYPN
+1015 VNNTKTFGNYPN

>member
-1 MTGAMAEI
+1 
-9 KYNERTFIFY
+9 
-19 IFNQIRREI
+19 
-28 FMKRRLTMI
+28 MKQRLTMFF
-37 LACLFLS
+37 ACLFLS

-52 RLTGVVTSA
+52 RLTGTVTSA
-61 EDGEPVVGAS
+61 EDGQPVVGAS
-71 VKAVG
+71 VKAKG
-76 LNAGTVTNADGE
+76 LNAGAVTNVDGE

-95 GTELQITYLGMVPKT
+95 GTELEITYLGMVPKT
-110 VKAASNMRIVLES
+110 VKAANNMRIVLES

-156 LSLRPAASVSDALQ
+156 LSLRPSASVSDALQ

-185 SAVSSMTIRGVTS
+185 SATSTMTIRGVTS
-198 INAETEPLYILDGS
+198 IKAETEPLYILDGS

-227 ESVTVLKDASSTA
+227 ENVTVLKDASSTA

-263 PTVLVSAQ
+263 PTVMVSAQ
-271 YSVSEVAH
+271 YSISEVAH
-279 DGTDVMNA
+279 DGTEVMNT

-293 QEMMNPSNLTNESFQ
+293 QEMVNPSNLTNESFQ
-308 AMKNYYKKY
+308 AMKNYYQKY

-355 HYDADGLYDDS
+355 HYNADGLYDDS

-385 KIGTNSNLAYN
+385 KIGANSNLAYN
-396 KTQTTLVINGKKT
+396 KTQTTLVINGNVT
-409 SIYNKPWAAHA
+409 NVYNKPWAAHA

-426 THEILGLAYNPDGTI
+426 THEILGLTYNPDGTI
-441 NYANSEF
+441 NYANSSF
-448 NGYGEKLKWY
+448 NGYGEELKWY
-458 SLNAGGQGTFD
+458 SLNAGQGTFN

-474 SKQPEI
+474 SKQPKI

-511 DLRTSYKCYNLVDDG
+511 DLRVSYKAYNLVDDG
-526 FGQQM
+526 FGEQM
-531 PTGQASEEFSN
+531 PTGQASEQFSN

-551 AEYKFNFLKDHDV
+551 AEYKFNFLRDHDV
-564 TVLLGQES
+564 TILLGQES
-572 MTNKTT
+572 MTSKTT
-578 AFGVMRTGLVDN
+578 SFGAMRTGLVDN

-605 PSHSISEEVRNSW
+605 PSHAISEEVRNSW

-628 KYFLDLSIRRDGSS
+628 KYFLDLSLRRDGSS
-642 LFAEDHRWGTFGAAA
+642 LFAKDNRWGTFGAAA
-657 FMWTVSNEDFMDVT
+657 LMWSVSNEAFMDVT

-686 TGNSGLPQAY
+686 TGNSGIKPYL
-696 MALGLVGASSSMY
+696 ALGLVGASSTMY
-709 INSSGTVIANP
+709 IDASGTVIANA

-749 QYYNKVTSDMLM
+749 QYYDKVTSDMLM

-771 SSGYGNVAEMYNRG
+771 SAGYGNVAEMYNRG

-817 LFQGLDSYVLG
+817 LFQGLDQYVLG

-856 SVWLDKNGNYTKVYS
+856 SVWLDKDGNYTKIYS
-871 EDNRVQTGKSWIAP
+871 EANRVQTGKSWIAP
-885 WSGGLSTTVAWKGF
+885 WSGGLSTTVAWKGL
-899 QLDLQFT
+899 QLDVQFT
-906 GMFDRYMWNNERLW
+906 GMFDRYMFNNERMW

-930 NMASSMLDMWMKPG
+930 NMAASMLNMWTTPG
-944 DKTNIPAANVVRQA
+944 QKTDIPAANAVRQG
-958 DTMFLED
+958 DTMWLED
-965 ASFVRLKFA
+965 ASFVRLKYL
-974 QLSYTLPKNWLNQ
+974 QLSYTLPKNWLDQ

-1002 LLTFTKYQGYDPE
+1002 LITFTGYKGYDPE
-1015 VNNTMTFGDYPN
+1015 VNSTKTFGNYPN

>member
-1 MTGAMAEI
+1 
-9 KYNERTFIFY
+9 
-19 IFNQIRREI
+19 
-28 FMKRRLTMI
+28 MKQRLTMFF
-37 LACLFLS
+37 ACLFLS

-52 RLTGVVTSA
+52 RLTGTVTSA
-61 EDGEPVVGAS
+61 EDGQPVVGAS
-71 VKAVG
+71 VKAKG
-76 LNAGTVTNADGE
+76 LNAGAVTNVDGE

-95 GTELQITYLGMVPKT
+95 GTELEITYLGMVPKT
-110 VKAASNMRIVLES
+110 VKAANNMRIVLES

-156 LSLRPAASVSDALQ
+156 LSLRPSASVSDALQ

-227 ESVTVLKDASSTA
+227 ENITVLKDASSTA

-279 DGTDVMNA
+279 DGTEVMDA

-293 QEMMNPSNLTNESFQ
+293 QEMINPSNLTNESFQ
-308 AMKNYYKKY
+308 AMKNYYQKY

-385 KIGTNSNLAYN
+385 KVGTNSNLAYN
-396 KTQTTLVINGKKT
+396 KTQTTLVINGETT
-409 SIYNKPWAAHA
+409 SVYNKPWAAHA
-420 YLPTQT
+420 YFPTQT

-441 NYANSEF
+441 DYANSAF

-458 SLNAGGQGTFD
+458 SLNLGGRGSFD

-511 DLRTSYKCYNLVDDG
+511 DLRVSYKAYNLVDDG
-526 FGQQM
+526 FGEQM
-531 PTGQASEEFSN
+531 PTGQASEQFSN

-551 AEYKFNFLKDHDV
+551 AEYKFNFLDDHDV

-572 MTNKTT
+572 MTNKTES
-578 AFGVMRTGLVDN
+578 FGVMRTGLVDN
-590 RLMLLSSTSNADPLV
+590 RLMLLSSTSNTSPLV
-605 PSHSISEEVRNSW
+605 PSHSITEEVRNSW

-642 LFAEDHRWGTFGAAA
+642 LFAKDHRWGTFGAAA
-657 FMWTVSNEDFMDVT
+657 LMWNVSNESFMDVT

-686 TGNSGLPQAY
+686 TGNSGIDPYL
-696 MALGLVGASSSMY
+696 ALGLVGASSSMY
-709 INSSGTVIANP
+709 IDASGTVIANA
-720 SNPDLTWEK
+720 SNADLTWEK

-749 QYYNKVTSDMLM
+749 QYYDKVTSDMLM

-771 SSGYGNVAEMYNRG
+771 SAGYGNVAEMYNRG

-856 SVWLDKNGNYTKVYS
+856 SVWLDKDGNYTKIYS
-871 EDNRVQTGKSWIAP
+871 EANRVQTGKSWVAP
-885 WSGGLSTTVAWKGF
+885 WSGGLSTTVAWKGL
-899 QLDLQFT
+899 QLDVQFT
-906 GMFDRYMWNNERLW
+906 GMFDRYMFNNERMW

-930 NMASSMLDMWMKPG
+930 NLASSMLNMWMKPG
-944 DKTNIPAANVVRQA
+944 DKTSIPAANAVRQA
-958 DTMFLED
+958 DTMWLED
-965 ASFVRLKFA
+965 ASFVRLKYL
-974 QLSYTLPKNWLNQ
+974 QLSYTLPKNWLDQ

-1002 LLTFTKYQGYDPE
+1002 LLTFTGYKGYDPE